1 MGITEKD
8 REVYSWRQR
17 LPGWAGWVYTF
28 AAVFCLLM
36 IPLRY
41 TTGHGISRFTFLV
54 LTTLGVPS
62 TATLGTA
69 VLLAFLA
76 LLCFSRKRIGV
87 IILIALQTLHALLT
101 LIGLLFD
108 LDTPLTSSL
117 TPLFLGLRLG
127 VAIVLIGVL
136 AASASSFWG
145 KINARSASKAILILV
160 SGQIL
165 VFGIGFGLARLI
177 APKSWVNSPLALWV
191 YGRMSGLPLHRGVT
205 IRFAFAHQPGFRVL
219 GFFIMM
225 LSGLVMLVA
234 ANRFI
239 LGQRVKARTRS
250 EDLALRAL
258 LVKWGK
264 DDSLSYYAT
273 RDNRAVIFSADGKA
287 AVSYGVALGVALAAG
302 DPIGDPSE
310 WDNAVKRWKAYCYR
324 QGWVPAVISVSA
336 QGARVYRRQGLMV
349 RKMGDEAIISPD
361 RFERNSSAGRA
372 LAGAQ
377 RRVARAGVE
386 IEIRRQKELSP
397 AELREVAMSAELFR
411 RGNERGFSM
420 SLDRMFAPQEG
431 EQLIVTARGKDG
443 HLQCLLTFVP
453 WGQRAVSLNLMRR
466 AENAVNGVVEA
477 MVLALLQQGSETGIE
492 RFSLNFAMFRE
503 IFVEGEAV
511 DATFND
517 RVKRALFVKASRFW
531 QLESLY
537 ESNARYN
544 PKWLPRYFCFPS
556 DPLVPLSL
564 IAAGMLEGFVPAPAA
579 AVQGEPFDWEVD
591 SEYLSDLEAMRSDY
605 TAAQLQV
612 KLSEQQ
618 RSRRAKAEKLS
629 AAGIEAFPA
638 GFDLGIPLAQAKTQV
653 ETNQGGEDVKEIRT
667 LGRIVARRNHGGV
680 VFWDLHS
687 QGCYLQVVLERRNL
701 TPEQFAHLRLLDL
714 GDLLVVSGN
723 CGASRNGTPSLIAT
737 SWTLAAKALRPMP
750 HPAARLDSATRTR
763 ERTMTLLNDA
773 TALRRLQARSRAL
786 SAVRKELIDRGFLE
800 VETPMLQAV
809 QGGANARPFVTHSNA
824 YQVNMFLRIAPE
836 LYLKRLAVAG
846 MGAIFE
852 MGRSFRNEGADAT
865 HNPEFTSLEVY
876 KAGSDYREMM
886 TLTREL
892 YQAAARAIHGKEIAL
907 RPVNSQKTAEGSS
920 DTEFEEVDI
929 SGQWRVISVFEAV
942 SQAVGTSVTPDT
954 NEETLRALCAQH
966 HLTPPPGAT
975 CGTLIGSLYDELV
988 EARTVEPTFYCDFPV
1003 DSSPLTRRHRKDP
1016 RLAERWDLVAFGMEL
1031 GTAYS
1036 ELTDP
1041 RDQRERFTQ
1050 QSLAAAAGDPEAMS
1064 LDEDF
1069 LNCLELGM
1077 APLGGLGL
1085 GMDRMAMML
1094 MGCDI
1099 RQVLAFPFV
1108 KPRN

>member
-1 MGITEKD
+1 MRVAGKEKSNSSWCQRVPAWMGWI
-8 REVYSWRQR
+8 YSI
-17 LPGWAGWVYTF
+17 
-28 AAVFCLLM
+28 AALFCLVM
-36 IPLRY
+36 IPFRY
-41 TTGHGISRFTFLV
+41 AVGHHIGRFTYLV
-54 LTTLGVPS
+54 LTVLGVPS

-87 IILIALQTLHALLT
+87 IVLIALHALH
-101 LIGLLFD
+101 GLLCLVALIFSFSDPDFD
-108 LDTPLTSSL
+108 LTDQIILGTRLAIAAL
-117 TPLFLGLRLG
+117 ILAVLF
-127 VAIVLIGVL
+127 
-136 AASASSFWG
+136 ASARSFWG
-145 KINARSASKAILILV
+145 KINAQSAWKALVILI
-160 SGQIL
+160 SGQLL
-165 VFGIGFGLARLI
+165 VFGIGFAMARVI
-177 APKSWVNSPLALWV
+177 APRSWASSPLAIWV
-191 YGRMSGLPLHRGVT
+191 YSRMSGLRLHRGLA
-205 IRFAFAHQPGFRVL
+205 IHFMFAHQPGFRAL
-219 GFFIMM
+219 SFFIMV
-225 LSGLVMLVA
+225 LSGLVMMIA

-239 LGQRVKARTRS
+239 LGQRAKARTRS
-250 EDLALRAL
+250 EDLALRSL
-258 LVKWGK
+258 LIKWGK
-264 DDSLSYYAT
+264 ADSLSYYAT
-273 RDNRAVIFSADGKA
+273 RDNRAVIFSADGQA
-287 AVSYGVALGVALAAG
+287 VVSYGVALGVALAAG
-302 DPIGDPSE
+302 DPIGDPSSWE
-310 WDNAVKRWKAYCYR
+310 NAVQRWKSYCYR
-324 QGWVPAVISVSA
+324 QGWIPAVISASA
-336 QGARVYRRQGLMV
+336 QGARIYRNQGLRV
-349 RKMGDEAIISPD
+349 RKMGDEAIISPE

-372 LAGAQ
+372 LLAAQ

-386 IEIRRQKELSP
+386 IEIRRQSELSP
-397 AELREVAMSAELFR
+397 AQLREVAMVAELFR

-420 SLDRMFAPQEG
+420 SLDRMFAPQES

-443 HLQCLLTFVP
+443 QLQCLLTFVP

-466 AENAVNGVVEA
+466 AESAVNGVVEA
-477 MVLALLQQGSETGIE
+477 MVLTLLQQGSEKGIE

-511 DATFND
+511 DATIND

-544 PKWLPRYFCFPS
+544 PKWLPRYFCFSS

-564 IAAGMLEGFVPAPAA
+564 IAAGMLEGFVPAPQAS
-579 AVQGEPFDWEVD
+579 VRGEPFDWEVD
-591 SEYLSDLEAMRSDY
+591 SQYLSELEAMRSEY
-605 TAAQLQV
+605 TAAKLQV

-629 AAGIEAFPA
+629 AAGIESFPA
-638 GFDLGIPLAQAKTQV
+638 GFDLGMPLSQAKAQV
-653 ETNQGGEDVKEIRT
+653 DEGEGEAAIRT
-667 LGRIVARRNHGGV
+667 FGRIVARRNHGGV
-680 VFWDLHS
+680 VFWDLYY

-714 GDLLVVSGN
+714 GDLIVVSGR
-723 CGASRNGTPSLIAT
+723 CGASRNGTPSLIAEN
-737 SWTLAAKALRPMP
+737 WTLAAKALRPIP
-750 HPAARLDSATRTR
+750 HPAARLDIATRTR

-773 TALRRLQARSRAL
+773 AAMRRLQARSRAL
-786 SAVRKELIDRGFLE
+786 SAVRKELIDRGYLE

-836 LYLKRLAVAG
+836 LYLKRLAIAG

-907 RPVNSQKTAEGSS
+907 RPINPEDAGAGSS
-920 DTEFEEVDI
+920 DAEFEEVDI

-942 SQAVGTSVTPDT
+942 SQAVGTTVTPDT
-954 NEETLRALCAQH
+954 GEEELRSLCAEH
-966 HLTPPPGAT
+966 HLTPPPGAN
-975 CGTLIGSLYDELV
+975 CGTLLGTLYDELV
-988 EARTVEPTFYCDFPV
+988 EARTVKPTFYCDFPV
-1003 DSSPLTRRHRKDP
+1003 ESSPLTRRHRTDP

-1077 APLGGLGL
+1077 TPLGGLGL

-1094 MGCDI
+1094 LGCDI

>member
-1 MGITEKD
+1 MRVAGKEKSNS
-8 REVYSWRQR
+8 SWRQR
-17 LPGWAGWVYTF
+17 VPAWMGWIYTI
-28 AAVFCLLM
+28 AALFCLVM
-36 IPLRY
+36 IPFRY
-41 TTGHGISRFTFLV
+41 AVGHHIGRFTYLV
-54 LTTLGVPS
+54 LTVLGVPS

-87 IILIALQTLHALLT
+87 IVLIALQALH
-101 LIGLLFD
+101 GLLCLVALIFSLSDPDFD
-108 LDTPLTSSL
+108 LTDQIILGTRLAIAAL
-117 TPLFLGLRLG
+117 ILAVLF
-127 VAIVLIGVL
+127 
-136 AASASSFWG
+136 ASARSFWG
-145 KINARSASKAILILV
+145 KINAQSAWKALVILI
-160 SGQIL
+160 SGQLL
-165 VFGIGFGLARLI
+165 VFGIGFAMARVI
-177 APKSWVNSPLALWV
+177 APRSWASSPLAIWV
-191 YGRMSGLPLHRGVT
+191 YSRMSGLRLHRGLA
-205 IRFAFAHQPGFRVL
+205 IHFMFAHQPGFRAL
-219 GFFIMM
+219 SFFIMV
-225 LSGLVMLVA
+225 LSGLVMMIA

-239 LGQRVKARTRS
+239 LGQRAKARTRS
-250 EDLALRAL
+250 EDLALRSL
-258 LVKWGK
+258 LIKWGK
-264 DDSLSYYAT
+264 ADSLSYYAT
-273 RDNRAVIFSADGKA
+273 RDNRAVIFSADGQA
-287 AVSYGVALGVALAAG
+287 VVSYGVALGVALAAG
-302 DPIGDPSE
+302 DPIGDPSSWE
-310 WDNAVKRWKAYCYR
+310 NAVQRWKSYCYR
-324 QGWVPAVISVSA
+324 QGWIPAVISASA
-336 QGARVYRRQGLMV
+336 QGARIYRNQGLRV
-349 RKMGDEAIISPD
+349 RKMGDEAIISPE

-372 LAGAQ
+372 LLAAQ
-377 RRVARAGVE
+377 RRVAREGVE
-386 IEIRRQKELSP
+386 IEIRRQGELSP
-397 AELREVAMSAELFR
+397 AQLREVAMVAELFR

-420 SLDRMFAPQEG
+420 SLDRMFAPQES

-443 HLQCLLTFVP
+443 QLQCLLTFVP

-466 AENAVNGVVEA
+466 AESAVNGVVEA
-477 MVLALLQQGSETGIE
+477 MVLTLLQQGSEKGIE

-511 DATFND
+511 DATIND

-537 ESNARYN
+537 ESNARYS
-544 PKWLPRYFCFPS
+544 PKWLPRYFCFSS

-564 IAAGMLEGFVPAPAA
+564 IAAGMLEGFVPAPQAS
-579 AVQGEPFDWEVD
+579 VRGEPFDWEVD
-591 SEYLSDLEAMRSDY
+591 SQYLSELEAMRTDY
-605 TAAQLQV
+605 TAAKLQV

-629 AAGIEAFPA
+629 SAGIESFPA
-638 GFDLGIPLAQAKTQV
+638 GFDLGMPLSQAKAQV
-653 ETNQGGEDVKEIRT
+653 DEGEGEAAIRT
-667 LGRIVARRNHGGV
+667 FGRIVARRNHGGV
-680 VFWDLHS
+680 VFWDLYY

-714 GDLLVVSGN
+714 GDLIVVSGR
-723 CGASRNGTPSLIAT
+723 CGVSRNATPSLIAEN
-737 SWTLAAKALRPMP
+737 WTLAAKALRPIP
-750 HPAARLDSATRTR
+750 HPAARLDIATRTR

-773 TALRRLQARSRAL
+773 AAMRRLQARSRAL
-786 SAVRKELIDRGFLE
+786 SAVRKELIDRGYLE

-836 LYLKRLAVAG
+836 LYLKRLAIAG

-907 RPVNSQKTAEGSS
+907 RPINPEDAGAGSS
-920 DTEFEEVDI
+920 DAEFEEVDI
-929 SGQWRVISVFEAV
+929 SGDWRVISVFEAV
-942 SQAVGTSVTPDT
+942 SQAVGTTVTPDT
-954 NEETLRALCAQH
+954 GEEELRSLCVEH
-966 HLTPPPGAT
+966 HLTPPPGAN
-975 CGTLIGSLYDELV
+975 CGTLLGTLYDELV
-988 EARTVEPTFYCDFPV
+988 EARTVKPTFYCDFPV
-1003 DSSPLTRRHRKDP
+1003 ESSPLTRRHRTDP

-1077 APLGGLGL
+1077 TPLGGLGL

-1094 MGCDI
+1094 LGCDI

>member
-1 MGITEKD
+1 MVLASKEKLNS
-8 REVYSWRQR
+8 SWRQR
-17 LPGWAGWVYTF
+17 VPAWIGWVYTI
-28 AAVFCLLM
+28 AALFCLVM

-41 TTGHGISRFTFLV
+41 TAGSGFGQFSFLV

-62 TATLGTA
+62 TATLSTA
-69 VLLAFLA
+69 VLLAFLG

-87 IILIALQTLHALLT
+87 IVLIALHALHALLYLVALIFSFSDPDSGPTDQIILGSHVAIAT
-101 LIGLLFD
+101 LILAILF
-108 LDTPLTSSL
+108 
-117 TPLFLGLRLG
+117 
-127 VAIVLIGVL
+127 
-136 AASASSFWG
+136 ASARSFWG
-145 KINARSASKAILILV
+145 KINFRSALKAILILI
-160 SGQIL
+160 SGQLI

-177 APKSWVNSPLALWV
+177 APKSWANSPLALWV
-191 YGRMSGLPLHRGVT
+191 YGRMSGVPLHRGLN
-205 IRFAFAHQPGFRVL
+205 IRFAFAHQGDFRVL

-239 LGQRVKARTRS
+239 LGQRAKARTRS

-273 RDNRAVIFSADGKA
+273 RDNRAVVFSDDGEA

-310 WDNAVKRWKAYCYR
+310 WDNAVKRWKEYCYR

-336 QGARVYRRQGLMV
+336 QGARVYRRQGLKV

-372 LAGAQ
+372 LAAAQ

-411 RGNERGFSM
+411 RGDERGFSM

-443 HLQCLLTFVP
+443 NLQCLLTFVP

-477 MVLALLQQGSETGIE
+477 MVLTLLQQGSEQGIE

-503 IFVEGEAV
+503 VFVEGEAV
-511 DATFND
+511 DATIN
-517 RVKRALFVKASRFW
+517 RRLKRAIFVKASRVW

-544 PKWLPRYFCFPS
+544 PKWLPRYFCFHS
-556 DPLVPLSL
+556 DPMVPLVL

-579 AVQGEPFDWEVD
+579 ALQGEPSDWEVD
-591 SEYLSDLEAMRSDY
+591 NKYLSELESLRSEY
-605 TAAQLQV
+605 TAAKLQV

-618 RSRRAKAEKLS
+618 RSRRVKAEKLS
-629 AAGIEAFPA
+629 AAGIEPFPA
-638 GFDLGIPLAQAKTQV
+638 GFDLGIPLQQAKNQV
-653 ETNQGGEDVKEIRT
+653 DTAQEGEASEEIRT
-667 LGRIVARRNHGGV
+667 FGRIVARRNHGGV
-680 VFWDLHS
+680 VFWDLYS
-687 QGCYLQVVLERRNL
+687 QGSYLQVVLEKQHL
-701 TPEQFAHLRLLDL
+701 SPQQFAALRLLDL
-714 GDLLVVSGN
+714 GDLLVVSGST
-723 CGASRNGTPSLIAT
+723 GASRNGTPSLIAK

-773 TALRRLQARSRAL
+773 TDLRRLQARSRAL
-786 SAVRKELIDRGFLE
+786 STVRKELIDRGFLE

-809 QGGANARPFVTHSNA
+809 QGGANARPFITHSNA

-907 RPVNSQKTAEGSS
+907 RPVTPEDPAASS
-920 DTEFEEVDI
+920 NDPEFVEVDI
-929 SGQWRVISVFEAV
+929 SGDWRVISVFEAV

-954 NEETLRALCAQH
+954 DEETLRTLCAQH

-975 CGTLIGSLYDELV
+975 SGTLIGSLYDELV

>member
-1 MGITEKD
+1 MRVTGKEKSD
-8 REVYSWRQR
+8 ISWRQR
-17 LPGWAGWVYTF
+17 VPAWLGWVYTI
-28 AAVFCLLM
+28 AALFCLVM

-41 TTGHGISRFTFLV
+41 SGSRGFGRFTYLV
-54 LTTLGVPS
+54 LTMLGVPS
-62 TATLGTA
+62 TATLGAA

-87 IILIALQTLHALLT
+87 IVLIALHTLHALLSLT
-101 LIGLLFD
+101 ALLFSFSNPEV
-108 LDTPLTSSL
+108 TLTVG
-117 TPLFLGLRLG
+117 LFLGFRLLFSTF
-127 VAIVLIGVL
+127 VVVVLF
-136 AASASSFWG
+136 ASARSFWG
-145 KINARSASKAILILV
+145 RINARSAWKALLV
-160 SGQIL
+160 LLSGQLL
-165 VFGIGFGLARLI
+165 VFGMGFSMARVLAPRTWDSGTL
-177 APKSWVNSPLALWV
+177 AFWVFS
-191 YGRMSGLPLHRGVT
+191 RMSGWRLPHGNAIRLHL
-205 IRFAFAHQPGFRVL
+205 AHLSGFRGL
-219 GFFIMM
+219 GFFIMV
-225 LSGLVMLVA
+225 LSGLVMMIA

-239 LGQRVKARTRS
+239 LGQRAQARTRS

-258 LVKWGK
+258 LFKWGK
-264 DDSLSYYAT
+264 ADSLSYYAT
-273 RDNRAVIFSADGKA
+273 RDNRAVVFSADGQA
-287 AVSYGVALGVALAAG
+287 VVSYGVALGVALAAG
-302 DPIGDPSE
+302 DPIGDPSSWE
-310 WDNAVKRWKAYCYR
+310 NAVQRWKAHCYR
-324 QGWVPAVISVSA
+324 QGWIPAVISASA
-336 QGARVYRRQGLMV
+336 QGARVYRHQGLRV
-349 RKMGDEAIISPD
+349 RKMGDEAIISPE

-372 LAGAQ
+372 LLAAQ

-386 IEIRRQKELSP
+386 IEICRQSELTP
-397 AELREVAMSAELFR
+397 AQLQEVAMVAELFR

-431 EQLIVTARGKDG
+431 EQIIVTARGQDG
-443 HLQCLLTFVP
+443 QLQCLLTFVP

-466 AENAVNGVVEA
+466 AESAVNGVVEA
-477 MVLALLQQGSETGIE
+477 MVLALLQQGPEKGIDQ
-492 RFSLNFAMFRE
+492 FSLNFAMFRE
-503 IFVEGEAV
+503 VFVEGEAV
-511 DATFND
+511 DASIND

-544 PKWLPRYFCFPS
+544 PKWLPRYFCFSS

-564 IAAGMLEGFVPAPAA
+564 IAAGMLEGFVPAPEA
-579 AVQGEPFDWEVD
+579 AVRGEPFEWEVD
-591 SEYLSDLEAMRSDY
+591 SQYLRELQAMRSEH
-605 TAAQLQV
+605 TAAKLQV

-629 AAGIEAFPA
+629 AAGIESFPA
-638 GFDLGIPLAQAKTQV
+638 GFDLGIPLSAAKAKV
-653 ETNQGGEDVKEIRT
+653 DAGETGKAIRT

-680 VFWDLHS
+680 VFWDLHY
-687 QGCYLQVVLERRNL
+687 QGTYLQVVLERSNL
-701 TPEQFAHLRLLDL
+701 SAEQFAHLRLLDL
-714 GDLLVVSGN
+714 GDLLVVSGQ
-723 CGASRNGTPSLIAT
+723 CGASRNGTPSLIAE
-737 SWTLAAKALRPMP
+737 SWTLAAKALRPIP
-750 HPAARLDSATRTR
+750 HPATRLDIGTRTR

-773 TALRRLQARSRAL
+773 TAMRQLQARSRAL
-786 SAVRKELIDRGFLE
+786 SAVRKELIDRGYLE

-836 LYLKRLAVAG
+836 LYLKRLAIAG

-886 TLTREL
+886 TLTRQL
-892 YQAAARAIHGKEIAL
+892 YQAAAREIHGKEIAL
-907 RPVNSQKTAEGSS
+907 RPAGSP
-920 DTEFEEVDI
+920 DTGDESGEVEFVEVDI
-929 SGQWRVISVFEAV
+929 SGDWRVISVFDAV
-942 SQAVGTSVTPDT
+942 SEAVGTVVTPDT
-954 NEETLRALCAQH
+954 GEEELRSLCLQH
-966 HLTPPPGAT
+966 HLTPPPGANS
-975 CGTLIGSLYDELV
+975 GTLLGTLYDDLV
-988 EARTVEPTFYCDFPV
+988 EARTIKPTFYCDFPV
-1003 DSSPLTRRHRKDP
+1003 ESSPLTRRHRNDP

-1077 APLGGLGL
+1077 TPQGGLGL

>member
-1 MGITEKD
+1 MRVAGKEKSHS
-8 REVYSWRQR
+8 SWRQR
-17 LPGWAGWVYTF
+17 VPAWMGWIYTI
-28 AAVFCLLM
+28 AALFCLVM
-36 IPLRY
+36 IPFRY
-41 TTGHGISRFTFLV
+41 AVGHHIGRFTYLV
-54 LTTLGVPS
+54 LTVLGVPS

-76 LLCFSRKRIGV
+76 LLCFSRKRIGAIV
-87 IILIALQTLHALLT
+87 LIALQALH
-101 LIGLLFD
+101 GLLCLVALIFSFSNPDFD
-108 LDTPLTSSL
+108 LTDLIILGTRLAIAAL
-117 TPLFLGLRLG
+117 ILAVLF
-127 VAIVLIGVL
+127 
-136 AASASSFWG
+136 ASARSFWG
-145 KINARSASKAILILV
+145 KINAQSAWKALVILI
-160 SGQIL
+160 SGQLL
-165 VFGIGFGLARLI
+165 VFGIGFAMARVI
-177 APKSWVNSPLALWV
+177 APRSWASSPLALWV
-191 YGRMSGLPLHRGVT
+191 YARMSGLRLHRGFN
-205 IRFAFAHQPGFRVL
+205 IHFMFAHQAGFRAL
-219 GFFIMM
+219 SFFIMV
-225 LSGLVMLVA
+225 LSGLVVMIA

-250 EDLALRAL
+250 EDLALRSL
-258 LVKWGK
+258 LIKWGK
-264 DDSLSYYAT
+264 ADSLSYYAT
-273 RDNRAVIFSADGKA
+273 RDNRAVVFSADGQA
-287 AVSYGVALGVALAAG
+287 VVSYGVALGVALAAG
-302 DPIGDPSE
+302 DPIGDPSSWE
-310 WDNAVKRWKAYCYR
+310 NAVQRWKSYCYR
-324 QGWVPAVISVSA
+324 QGWIPAVISASA
-336 QGARVYRRQGLMV
+336 QGARIYRHQGLRV
-349 RKMGDEAIISPD
+349 RKMGDEAIISPE

-372 LAGAQ
+372 LLAAQ

-386 IEIRRQKELSP
+386 IEICRQSELSP
-397 AELREVAMSAELFR
+397 AQLREVAMVAELFR

-443 HLQCLLTFVP
+443 QLQCLLTFVP

-477 MVLALLQQGSETGIE
+477 MVLTLLQQGPEKGVE

-511 DATFND
+511 DATIND

-544 PKWLPRYFCFPS
+544 PKWLPRYFCFSS

-564 IAAGMLEGFVPAPAA
+564 LAAGMLEGFVPAPEAA
-579 AVQGEPFDWEVD
+579 LRGEPFEWEVD
-591 SEYLSDLEAMRSDY
+591 SQYLSELEAMRSEY
-605 TAAQLQV
+605 TAAKLQV

-629 AAGIEAFPA
+629 AAGIESFPA
-638 GFDLGIPLAQAKTQV
+638 GFDLGIPLSQAKACLDA
-653 ETNQGGEDVKEIRT
+653 GENGKTLRT

-680 VFWDLHS
+680 VFWDLYY
-687 QGCYLQVVLERRNL
+687 QGTYLQVVLERGNL
-701 TPEQFAHLRLLDL
+701 SPEQFAHLRLLDL
-714 GDLLVVSGN
+714 GDLLVVNGK
-723 CGASRNGTPSLIAT
+723 CGASRTGTPSLIAE
-737 SWTLAAKALRPMP
+737 SWTLAAKALRPIP
-750 HPAARLDSATRTR
+750 HPAARLDSTTRTR

-773 TALRRLQARSRAL
+773 AAMRRLQARSRAL
-786 SAVRKELIDRGFLE
+786 SAVRKELIDRGYLE

-836 LYLKRLAVAG
+836 LYLKRLAIAG

-907 RPVNSQKTAEGSS
+907 RPVNPEAAGAGSS
-920 DTEFEEVDI
+920 DADFEEVDI
-929 SGQWRVISVFEAV
+929 SGQWRVISVFDAV
-942 SQAVGTSVTPDT
+942 SQAVGTTVTPDT
-954 NEETLRALCAQH
+954 GEDDLRSLCAQH
-966 HLTPPPGAT
+966 HLTPPPGAN
-975 CGTLIGSLYDELV
+975 CGTLLGTLYDELV
-988 EARTVEPTFYCDFPV
+988 EARTVKPTFYCDFPV
-1003 DSSPLTRRHRKDP
+1003 ESSPLTRRHRSDP

-1077 APLGGLGL
+1077 TPLGGLGL

>member
-1 MGITEKD
+1 MRVAGKEKSHS
-8 REVYSWRQR
+8 SWRER
-17 LPGWAGWVYTF
+17 VPAWMGWIYTI
-28 AAVFCLLM
+28 AALFCLVM
-36 IPLRY
+36 IPFSY
-41 TTGHGISRFTFLV
+41 AVGHHIGRFIYLV
-54 LTTLGVPS
+54 LTVLGVPS
-62 TATLGTA
+62 AATLGTA

-76 LLCFSRKRIGV
+76 LLCFSRKRIGAIV
-87 IILIALQTLHALLT
+87 LIALQALH
-101 LIGLLFD
+101 GLLCLVALIFSFSGPDFD
-108 LDTPLTSSL
+108 LTDLII
-117 TPLFLGLRLG
+117 LGTRL
-127 VAIVLIGVL
+127 AIVALILAVL
-136 AASASSFWG
+136 FASARSFWG
-145 KINARSASKAILILV
+145 KINAQSAWKALVILI
-160 SGQIL
+160 SGQLL
-165 VFGIGFGLARLI
+165 VFGIGFAMARVI
-177 APKSWVNSPLALWV
+177 APRSWASSPLAIWV
-191 YGRMSGLPLHRGVT
+191 YSRMSGLRLHRGLT
-205 IRFAFAHQPGFRVL
+205 IHFMFAHQPGFRAL
-219 GFFIMM
+219 SFFIMV
-225 LSGLVMLVA
+225 LSGLVMMIA

-250 EDLALRAL
+250 EDLALRSL
-258 LVKWGK
+258 LLKWGK
-264 DDSLSYYAT
+264 ADSLSYYAT
-273 RDNRAVIFSADGKA
+273 RDNRAVIFSADGQA

-302 DPIGDPSE
+302 DPIGDPSSWE
-310 WDNAVKRWKAYCYR
+310 DAVKRWKGYCYR
-324 QGWVPAVISVSA
+324 QGWIPAVISASA
-336 QGARVYRRQGLMV
+336 QGARIYRHQGLRV
-349 RKMGDEAIISPD
+349 RKMGDEAIISPE
-361 RFERNSSAGRA
+361 RFERNSNAGRA
-372 LAGAQ
+372 LAAAQ

-386 IEIRRQKELSP
+386 IEIRRQSELSP
-397 AELREVAMSAELFR
+397 AQLREVAMVAEMFR

-431 EQLIVTARGKDG
+431 EQLIVTARGRDG

-477 MVLALLQQGSETGIE
+477 MVLTLLQQGPEKGIE

-517 RVKRALFVKASRFW
+517 RVKRALFVKASHFW

-544 PKWLPRYFCFPS
+544 PKWLPRYFCFSS
-556 DPLVPLSL
+556 DPLMPLSL
-564 IAAGMLEGFVPAPAA
+564 IAAGMLEGFLPAPAA
-579 AVQGEPFDWEVD
+579 ALSGEHFDWEVD
-591 SEYLSDLEAMRSDY
+591 NQYLGELAAMRSRY
-605 TAAQLQV
+605 TAAKLQV

-618 RSRRAKAEKLS
+618 RSRRKKAEKLS
-629 AAGIEAFPA
+629 AAGIEPFPA
-638 GFDLGIPLAQAKTQV
+638 GFDLGIPLSEAKSQLDAGA
-653 ETNQGGEDVKEIRT
+653 NGKALRT

-680 VFWDLHS
+680 VFWDLFS

-714 GDLLVVSGN
+714 GDLIVVSGS
-723 CGASRNGTPSLIAT
+723 CGASRNGTPSLIAEN
-737 SWTLAAKALRPMP
+737 WTLAAKALRPIP
-750 HPAARLDSATRTR
+750 HPAARLDSTTRTR

-773 TALRRLQARSRAL
+773 EALRRLQARSRAL
-786 SAVRKELIDRGFLE
+786 SAVRKELIDRGYLE

-907 RPVNSQKTAEGSS
+907 RPAGPKDA
-920 DTEFEEVDI
+920 DTGGADTDFVEVDI
-929 SGQWRVISVFEAV
+929 SGEWRVISVFDAV
-942 SQAVGTSVTPDT
+942 SQAVGTTVTPDT
-954 NEETLRALCAQH
+954 GEDILRSLCTEH
-966 HLTPPPGAT
+966 HLTPPPGANS
-975 CGTLIGSLYDELV
+975 GTLLGTLYDELV
-988 EARTVEPTFYCDFPV
+988 EARTEKPTFYCDFPV
-1003 DSSPLTRRHRKDP
+1003 ESSPLTRRHRTDP

-1077 APLGGLGL
+1077 TPLGGLGL

>member
-1 MGITEKD
+1 MRVAGKEKSNS
-8 REVYSWRQR
+8 SWRQR
-17 LPGWAGWVYTF
+17 VPAWMGWIYTI
-28 AAVFCLLM
+28 AALFCLVM
-36 IPLRY
+36 IPFRY
-41 TTGHGISRFTFLV
+41 AVGHHIGRFTYLV
-54 LTTLGVPS
+54 LTVLGVPS

-87 IILIALQTLHALLT
+87 IVLIALQALH
-101 LIGLLFD
+101 GLLCLVALIFSFSDSDFD
-108 LDTPLTSSL
+108 LTDQIILGTRLAIAAL
-117 TPLFLGLRLG
+117 IMAVLF
-127 VAIVLIGVL
+127 
-136 AASASSFWG
+136 ASARSFWG
-145 KINARSASKAILILV
+145 KINAQSAWKALVILI
-160 SGQIL
+160 SGQLL
-165 VFGIGFGLARLI
+165 VFGIGFAMARVI
-177 APKSWVNSPLALWV
+177 APRSWASSPLAIWV
-191 YGRMSGLPLHRGVT
+191 YSRMSGLRLHRGLA
-205 IRFAFAHQPGFRVL
+205 IHFMFAHQPGFRAL
-219 GFFIMM
+219 SFFIMV
-225 LSGLVMLVA
+225 LSGLVMMIA

-250 EDLALRAL
+250 EDLALRSL
-258 LVKWGK
+258 LIKWGK
-264 DDSLSYYAT
+264 ADSLSYYAT
-273 RDNRAVIFSADGKA
+273 RDNRAVIFSADGQA
-287 AVSYGVALGVALAAG
+287 VVSYGVALGVALAAG
-302 DPIGDPSE
+302 DPIGDPSSWE
-310 WDNAVKRWKAYCYR
+310 NAVQRWKSYCYR
-324 QGWVPAVISVSA
+324 QGWIPAVISASA
-336 QGARVYRRQGLMV
+336 QGARIYRNQGLRV
-349 RKMGDEAIISPD
+349 RKMGDEAIISPE
-361 RFERNSSAGRA
+361 RFEHNSSAGRA
-372 LAGAQ
+372 LLAAQ

-386 IEIRRQKELSP
+386 IEIRRQGELSP
-397 AELREVAMSAELFR
+397 AQLREVAMVAELFR

-420 SLDRMFAPQEG
+420 SLDRMFAPQES

-443 HLQCLLTFVP
+443 QLQCLLTFVP

-466 AENAVNGVVEA
+466 AESAVNGVVEA
-477 MVLALLQQGSETGIE
+477 MVLTLLQQGSEKGIE

-511 DATFND
+511 DATIND

-544 PKWLPRYFCFPS
+544 PKWLPRYFCFSS

-564 IAAGMLEGFVPAPAA
+564 IAAGMLEGFVPAPQAS
-579 AVQGEPFDWEVD
+579 VRGEPFDWEVD
-591 SEYLSDLEAMRSDY
+591 SQYLSELEAMRSDY
-605 TAAQLQV
+605 TAAKLQV

-629 AAGIEAFPA
+629 AAGIESFPA
-638 GFDLGIPLAQAKTQV
+638 GFDLGMPLSQAKAQV
-653 ETNQGGEDVKEIRT
+653 DEGEGEAAIRT
-667 LGRIVARRNHGGV
+667 FGRIVARRNHGGV
-680 VFWDLHS
+680 VFWDLYY
-687 QGCYLQVVLERRNL
+687 QGYYLQVVLERRNL
-701 TPEQFAHLRLLDL
+701 PPEQFAHLRLLDL
-714 GDLLVVSGN
+714 GDLIVVSGR
-723 CGASRNGTPSLIAT
+723 CGASRRGTPSLIAEN
-737 SWTLAAKALRPMP
+737 WTLAAKALRPIP
-750 HPAARLDSATRTR
+750 HPAARLDISTRTR

-773 TALRRLQARSRAL
+773 AAMRRLQARSRAL
-786 SAVRKELIDRGFLE
+786 SAVRKELIERGYLE

-836 LYLKRLAVAG
+836 LYLKRLAIAG

-907 RPVNSQKTAEGSS
+907 RPINPEDAGTGSS
-920 DTEFEEVDI
+920 DAEFEEVDI

-942 SQAVGTSVTPDT
+942 SQAVGTTVTPDT
-954 NEETLRALCAQH
+954 GEEELRSLCVEH
-966 HLTPPPGAT
+966 HLTPPPGAN
-975 CGTLIGSLYDELV
+975 CGTLLGTLYDELV
-988 EARTVEPTFYCDFPV
+988 EARTVKPTFYCDFPV
-1003 DSSPLTRRHRKDP
+1003 ESSPLTRRHRTDP

-1077 APLGGLGL
+1077 TPLGGLGL

-1094 MGCDI
+1094 LGCDI

>member
-1 MGITEKD
+1 MRVAGKEKSNSSWCQRVPAWMGWI
-8 REVYSWRQR
+8 YSI
-17 LPGWAGWVYTF
+17 
-28 AAVFCLLM
+28 AALFCLVM
-36 IPLRY
+36 IPFRY
-41 TTGHGISRFTFLV
+41 AVGHHIGRFTYLV
-54 LTTLGVPS
+54 LTVLGVPS

-87 IILIALQTLHALLT
+87 IVLIALHALH
-101 LIGLLFD
+101 GLLCLVALIFSFSDPDFD
-108 LDTPLTSSL
+108 LTDQIILGTRLAIAAL
-117 TPLFLGLRLG
+117 ILAVLF
-127 VAIVLIGVL
+127 
-136 AASASSFWG
+136 ASARSFWG
-145 KINARSASKAILILV
+145 KINAQSAWKALVILI
-160 SGQIL
+160 SGQLL
-165 VFGIGFGLARLI
+165 VFGIGFAMARVI
-177 APKSWVNSPLALWV
+177 APRSWASSPLAIWV
-191 YGRMSGLPLHRGVT
+191 YSRMSGLRLHRGLA
-205 IRFAFAHQPGFRVL
+205 IHFMFAHQPGFRAL
-219 GFFIMM
+219 SFFIMV
-225 LSGLVMLVA
+225 LSGLVMMIA

-250 EDLALRAL
+250 EDLALRSL
-258 LVKWGK
+258 LIKWGK
-264 DDSLSYYAT
+264 ADSLSYYAT
-273 RDNRAVIFSADGKA
+273 RDNRAVIFSADGQA
-287 AVSYGVALGVALAAG
+287 VVSYGVALGVALAAG
-302 DPIGDPSE
+302 DPIGDPSSWE
-310 WDNAVKRWKAYCYR
+310 NAVQRWKSYCYR
-324 QGWVPAVISVSA
+324 QGWIPAVISASA
-336 QGARVYRRQGLMV
+336 QGARIYRNQGLRV
-349 RKMGDEAIISPD
+349 RKMGDEAIISPE
-361 RFERNSSAGRA
+361 RFEHNSSAGRA
-372 LAGAQ
+372 LLAAQ

-386 IEIRRQKELSP
+386 IEIRRQGELSP
-397 AELREVAMSAELFR
+397 AQLREVAMVAELFR

-420 SLDRMFAPQEG
+420 SLDRMFAPQES

-443 HLQCLLTFVP
+443 QLQCLLTFVP

-466 AENAVNGVVEA
+466 AESAVNGVVEA
-477 MVLALLQQGSETGIE
+477 MVLTLLQQGSEKGIE

-511 DATFND
+511 DATIND

-544 PKWLPRYFCFPS
+544 PKWLPRYFCFSS

-564 IAAGMLEGFVPAPAA
+564 IAAGMLEGFVPAPQAS
-579 AVQGEPFDWEVD
+579 VRGEPFDWEVD
-591 SEYLSDLEAMRSDY
+591 SQYLSELEAMRSEY
-605 TAAQLQV
+605 TAAKLQV

-629 AAGIEAFPA
+629 AAGIESFPA
-638 GFDLGIPLAQAKTQV
+638 GFDLGMPLSQAKAQV
-653 ETNQGGEDVKEIRT
+653 DVGEGEAVIRT
-667 LGRIVARRNHGGV
+667 FGRIVARRNHGGV
-680 VFWDLHS
+680 VFWDLYY

-714 GDLLVVSGN
+714 GDLIVVSGR
-723 CGASRNGTPSLIAT
+723 CGASRNGTPSLIAEN
-737 SWTLAAKALRPMP
+737 WTLAAKALRPIP
-750 HPAARLDSATRTR
+750 HPAARLDIATRTR

-773 TALRRLQARSRAL
+773 AAMRRLQARSRAL
-786 SAVRKELIDRGFLE
+786 SAVRKELIDRGYLE

-836 LYLKRLAVAG
+836 LYLKRLAIAG

-907 RPVNSQKTAEGSS
+907 RPINPEDAGAGSS
-920 DTEFEEVDI
+920 DAEFEEVDI

-942 SQAVGTSVTPDT
+942 SQAVGTTVTPDT
-954 NEETLRALCAQH
+954 GEEELRSLCVEH
-966 HLTPPPGAT
+966 HLTPPPGAN
-975 CGTLIGSLYDELV
+975 CGTLLGTLYDELV
-988 EARTVEPTFYCDFPV
+988 EARTVKPTFYCDFPV
-1003 DSSPLTRRHRKDP
+1003 ESSPLTRRHRTDP

-1077 APLGGLGL
+1077 TPLGGLGL

-1094 MGCDI
+1094 LGCDI

>member
-1 MGITEKD
+1 
-8 REVYSWRQR
+8 
-17 LPGWAGWVYTF
+17 
-28 AAVFCLLM
+28 
-36 IPLRY
+36 
-41 TTGHGISRFTFLV
+41 
-54 LTTLGVPS
+54 
-62 TATLGTA
+62 
-69 VLLAFLA
+69 
-76 LLCFSRKRIGV
+76 
-87 IILIALQTLHALLT
+87 
-101 LIGLLFD
+101 
-108 LDTPLTSSL
+108 
-117 TPLFLGLRLG
+117 
-127 VAIVLIGVL
+127 
-136 AASASSFWG
+136 
-145 KINARSASKAILILV
+145 
-160 SGQIL
+160 
-165 VFGIGFGLARLI
+165 
-177 APKSWVNSPLALWV
+177 
-191 YGRMSGLPLHRGVT
+191 
-205 IRFAFAHQPGFRVL
+205 
-219 GFFIMM
+219 
-225 LSGLVMLVA
+225 
-234 ANRFI
+234 
-239 LGQRVKARTRS
+239 
-250 EDLALRAL
+250 
-258 LVKWGK
+258 
-264 DDSLSYYAT
+264 
-273 RDNRAVIFSADGKA
+273 
-287 AVSYGVALGVALAAG
+287 
-302 DPIGDPSE
+302 
-310 WDNAVKRWKAYCYR
+310 
-324 QGWVPAVISVSA
+324 
-336 QGARVYRRQGLMV
+336 
-349 RKMGDEAIISPD
+349 MGDEAIISPE

-372 LAGAQ
+372 LLAAQ

-386 IEIRRQKELSP
+386 IEICRQSELSP
-397 AELREVAMSAELFR
+397 AQLREVAMVAELFR

-443 HLQCLLTFVP
+443 QLQCLLTFVP

-477 MVLALLQQGSETGIE
+477 MVLTLLQQGPEKGVE

-511 DATFND
+511 DATIND

-544 PKWLPRYFCFPS
+544 PKWLPRYFCFSS

-564 IAAGMLEGFVPAPAA
+564 LAAGMLEGFVPAPEAS
-579 AVQGEPFDWEVD
+579 VSGEPFEWEVD
-591 SEYLSDLEAMRSDY
+591 SQYLSELETMRSGY
-605 TAAQLQV
+605 TAAKLQV

-629 AAGIEAFPA
+629 AAGIESFPA
-638 GFDLGIPLAQAKTQV
+638 GFDLGIPLSEAKTKV
-653 ETNQGGEDVKEIRT
+653 DAGENEAAIRT

-680 VFWDLHS
+680 VFWDLYY
-687 QGCYLQVVLERRNL
+687 QGCYLQVVLERQNL

-714 GDLLVVSGN
+714 GDLIVVSGR
-723 CGASRNGTPSLIAT
+723 CGASRNGTPSLIAE
-737 SWTLAAKALRPMP
+737 SWTLAAKALRPIP
-750 HPAARLDSATRTR
+750 HPAARLDSTTRTR

-773 TALRRLQARSRAL
+773 AAMRRLQARSRAL
-786 SAVRKELIDRGFLE
+786 SAVRKELIDRGYLE

-836 LYLKRLAVAG
+836 LYLKRLAIAG

-907 RPVNSQKTAEGSS
+907 RPVNPEAAGAGSS
-920 DTEFEEVDI
+920 DADFEEVDI
-929 SGQWRVISVFEAV
+929 SGQWRVISVFDAV
-942 SQAVGTSVTPDT
+942 SQAVGTTVTPDT
-954 NEETLRALCAQH
+954 GEDDLRSLCAQH
-966 HLTPPPGAT
+966 HLTPPPGAN
-975 CGTLIGSLYDELV
+975 CGTLLGTLYDELV
-988 EARTVEPTFYCDFPV
+988 EARTVKPTFYCDFPV
-1003 DSSPLTRRHRKDP
+1003 ESSPLTRRHRTDP

-1077 APLGGLGL
+1077 TPLGGLGL

>member
-1 MGITEKD
+1 MRVAGKEKSHS
-8 REVYSWRQR
+8 SWRQR
-17 LPGWAGWVYTF
+17 VPAWMGWIYTI
-28 AAVFCLLM
+28 AALFCLVM
-36 IPLRY
+36 IPFRY
-41 TTGHGISRFTFLV
+41 AVGHHIGRFTYLV
-54 LTTLGVPS
+54 LTVLGVPS

-87 IILIALQTLHALLT
+87 IALIALHTLHALLSLVAIIFSVPNPDVT
-101 LIGLLFD
+101 LAVY
-108 LDTPLTSSL
+108 
-117 TPLFLGLRLG
+117 LFLGFRLLLSSFF
-127 VAIVLIGVL
+127 VAILF
-136 AASASSFWG
+136 ASARSFWG
-145 KINARSASKAILILV
+145 KINAQSAWKALVILI
-160 SGQIL
+160 SGQLL
-165 VFGIGFGLARLI
+165 VFGIGFAMARVI
-177 APKSWVNSPLALWV
+177 APRSWASSPLAIWV
-191 YGRMSGLPLHRGVT
+191 YSRMSGLRLHRGLA
-205 IRFAFAHQPGFRVL
+205 IHFMFAHQPGFRAL
-219 GFFIMM
+219 SFFIMV
-225 LSGLVMLVA
+225 LSGLVMMIA

-239 LGQRVKARTRS
+239 LGQRAKARTRS
-250 EDLALRAL
+250 EDLALRSL
-258 LVKWGK
+258 LIKWGK
-264 DDSLSYYAT
+264 ADSLSYYAT
-273 RDNRAVIFSADGKA
+273 RDNRAVIFSADGQA
-287 AVSYGVALGVALAAG
+287 VVSYGVALGVALAAG
-302 DPIGDPSE
+302 DPIGDPSSWE
-310 WDNAVKRWKAYCYR
+310 NAVQRWKSYCYR
-324 QGWVPAVISVSA
+324 QGWIPAVISASA
-336 QGARVYRRQGLMV
+336 QGARIYRNQGLRV
-349 RKMGDEAIISPD
+349 RKMGDEAIISPE

-372 LAGAQ
+372 LLAAQ

-386 IEIRRQKELSP
+386 IEIRRQGELSP
-397 AELREVAMSAELFR
+397 AQLREVSMVAELFR

-420 SLDRMFAPQEG
+420 SLDRMFAPQESD
-431 EQLIVTARGKDG
+431 QLIVTARGKDG
-443 HLQCLLTFVP
+443 QLQCLLTFVP

-466 AENAVNGVVEA
+466 AESAVNGVVEA
-477 MVLALLQQGSETGIE
+477 MVLTLLQQGSEKGIE

-511 DATFND
+511 DATIND

-544 PKWLPRYFCFPS
+544 PKWLPRYFCFSS

-564 IAAGMLEGFVPAPAA
+564 IAAGMLEGFVPAPQAS
-579 AVQGEPFDWEVD
+579 VRGEPFDWEVD
-591 SEYLSDLEAMRSDY
+591 SQYLSELEAMRSEY
-605 TAAQLQV
+605 TAAKLQV
-612 KLSEQQ
+612 KLSGQQ

-629 AAGIEAFPA
+629 AAGIESFPA
-638 GFDLGIPLAQAKTQV
+638 GFDLGIPLSQAKARLDA
-653 ETNQGGEDVKEIRT
+653 GEGEVAIRT
-667 LGRIVARRNHGGV
+667 FGRIVARRNHGGV
-680 VFWDLHS
+680 VFWDLYY

-714 GDLLVVSGN
+714 GDLIVVSGR
-723 CGASRNGTPSLIAT
+723 CGASRNGTPSLIAEN
-737 SWTLAAKALRPMP
+737 WTLAAKALRPIP
-750 HPAARLDSATRTR
+750 HPAARLDIATRTR

-773 TALRRLQARSRAL
+773 AAMRRLQARSRAL
-786 SAVRKELIDRGFLE
+786 SAVRKELIDRGYLE

-836 LYLKRLAVAG
+836 LYLKRLAIAG

-907 RPVNSQKTAEGSS
+907 RPINPEDAGAGSS
-920 DTEFEEVDI
+920 DAEFEEVDI
-929 SGQWRVISVFEAV
+929 SGDWRVISVFEAV
-942 SQAVGTSVTPDT
+942 SQAVGTTVTPDT
-954 NEETLRALCAQH
+954 GEEDLRSLCAQH
-966 HLTPPPGAT
+966 HLTPPPGAN
-975 CGTLIGSLYDELV
+975 CGTLLGTLYDELV
-988 EARTVEPTFYCDFPV
+988 EARTVKPTFYCDFPV
-1003 DSSPLTRRHRKDP
+1003 ESSPLTRRHRTDP

-1077 APLGGLGL
+1077 TPLGGLGL
-1085 GMDRMAMML
+1085 GMDRMVMML
-1094 MGCDI
+1094 LGCDI

>member
-1 MGITEKD
+1 MRVAGKEKSHI
-8 REVYSWRQR
+8 SWRQR
-17 LPGWAGWVYTF
+17 VPAWMGWIYTI
-28 AAVFCLLM
+28 AALFCLVM
-36 IPLRY
+36 IPFRY
-41 TTGHGISRFTFLV
+41 AVGHHIGRFTYLV
-54 LTTLGVPS
+54 LTVLGVPS

-87 IILIALQTLHALLT
+87 IALIALHTLHALLSLVAIIFSVPNPDVT
-101 LIGLLFD
+101 LAVY
-108 LDTPLTSSL
+108 
-117 TPLFLGLRLG
+117 LFLGFRLLLSSFF
-127 VAIVLIGVL
+127 VAILF
-136 AASASSFWG
+136 ASARSFWG
-145 KINARSASKAILILV
+145 KINAQSAWKALVILI
-160 SGQIL
+160 SGQLL
-165 VFGIGFGLARLI
+165 VFGIGFAMARVI
-177 APKSWVNSPLALWV
+177 APRSWASSPLAIWV
-191 YGRMSGLPLHRGVT
+191 YSRMSGLRLHRGLA
-205 IRFAFAHQPGFRVL
+205 IHFMFAHQPGFRAL
-219 GFFIMM
+219 SFFIMV
-225 LSGLVMLVA
+225 LSGLVMMIA

-239 LGQRVKARTRS
+239 LGQRAKARTRS
-250 EDLALRAL
+250 EDLALRSL
-258 LVKWGK
+258 LIKWGK
-264 DDSLSYYAT
+264 ADSLSYYAT
-273 RDNRAVIFSADGKA
+273 RDNRAVIFSADGQA
-287 AVSYGVALGVALAAG
+287 VVSYGVALGVALAAG
-302 DPIGDPSE
+302 DPIGDPSSWE
-310 WDNAVKRWKAYCYR
+310 NAVQRWKSYCYR
-324 QGWVPAVISVSA
+324 QGWIPAVISASA
-336 QGARVYRRQGLMV
+336 QGARIYRNQGLRV
-349 RKMGDEAIISPD
+349 RKMGDEAIISPE

-372 LAGAQ
+372 LLAAQ

-386 IEIRRQKELSP
+386 IEIRRQGELSP
-397 AELREVAMSAELFR
+397 AQLREVAMVAELFR

-420 SLDRMFAPQEG
+420 SLDRMFAPQESD
-431 EQLIVTARGKDG
+431 QLIVTARGKDG
-443 HLQCLLTFVP
+443 QLQCLLTFVP

-466 AENAVNGVVEA
+466 AESAVNGVVEA
-477 MVLALLQQGSETGIE
+477 MVLTLLQQGSEKGIE

-511 DATFND
+511 DATIND

-544 PKWLPRYFCFPS
+544 PKWLPRYFCFSS

-564 IAAGMLEGFVPAPAA
+564 IAAGMLEGFVPAPQAS
-579 AVQGEPFDWEVD
+579 VRGEPFDWEVD
-591 SEYLSDLEAMRSDY
+591 SQYLSELEAMRSDY
-605 TAAQLQV
+605 TAAKLQV

-618 RSRRAKAEKLS
+618 LSRRAKAEKLS
-629 AAGIEAFPA
+629 AAGIESFPA
-638 GFDLGIPLAQAKTQV
+638 GFDLGIPLSQAKAQV
-653 ETNQGGEDVKEIRT
+653 DVGEGEAAIRT
-667 LGRIVARRNHGGV
+667 FGRIVARRNHGGV
-680 VFWDLHS
+680 VFWDLYY

-714 GDLLVVSGN
+714 GDLIVVSGR
-723 CGASRNGTPSLIAT
+723 CGASRNGTPSLIAEN
-737 SWTLAAKALRPMP
+737 WTLAAKALRPIP
-750 HPAARLDSATRTR
+750 HPAARLDIATRTR
-763 ERTMTLLNDA
+763 ERTMTLLNDSA
-773 TALRRLQARSRAL
+773 AMRRLQARSRAL
-786 SAVRKELIDRGFLE
+786 SAVRKELIDRGYLE

-836 LYLKRLAVAG
+836 LYLKRLAIAG

-907 RPVNSQKTAEGSS
+907 RPINPEDAGAGSS
-920 DTEFEEVDI
+920 DAEFEEVDI
-929 SGQWRVISVFEAV
+929 SGDWRVISVFEAV
-942 SQAVGTSVTPDT
+942 SQAVGTTVTPDT
-954 NEETLRALCAQH
+954 GEEDLRSLCAQH
-966 HLTPPPGAT
+966 HLTPPPGAN
-975 CGTLIGSLYDELV
+975 CGTLLGTLYDELV
-988 EARTVEPTFYCDFPV
+988 EARTVKPTFYCDFPV
-1003 DSSPLTRRHRKDP
+1003 ESSPLTRRHRTDP

-1077 APLGGLGL
+1077 TPLGGLGL
-1085 GMDRMAMML
+1085 GMDRMVMML
-1094 MGCDI
+1094 LGCDI

>member
-1 MGITEKD
+1 MRVAGKEKSHS
-8 REVYSWRQR
+8 SWRQR
-17 LPGWAGWVYTF
+17 VPAWMGWIYTI
-28 AAVFCLLM
+28 AALFCLVM
-36 IPLRY
+36 IPFRY
-41 TTGHGISRFTFLV
+41 AVGHHIGRFTYLV
-54 LTTLGVPS
+54 LTVLGVPS

-87 IILIALQTLHALLT
+87 IVLIALQALH
-101 LIGLLFD
+101 GLLCLVALIFSFSDPDFD
-108 LDTPLTSSL
+108 LTDQIILGTRLTIAAL
-117 TPLFLGLRLG
+117 ILAVLF
-127 VAIVLIGVL
+127 
-136 AASASSFWG
+136 ASARSFWG
-145 KINARSASKAILILV
+145 KINAQSAWKALVILI
-160 SGQIL
+160 SGQLL
-165 VFGIGFGLARLI
+165 VFGIGFAMARVI
-177 APKSWVNSPLALWV
+177 APRSWASSPLAIWV
-191 YGRMSGLPLHRGVT
+191 YSRMSGLRLHRGLA
-205 IRFAFAHQPGFRVL
+205 IHFMFAHQPGFRAL
-219 GFFIMM
+219 SFFIMV
-225 LSGLVMLVA
+225 LSGLVMMIA

-250 EDLALRAL
+250 EDLALRSL
-258 LVKWGK
+258 LIKWGK
-264 DDSLSYYAT
+264 ADSLSYYAT
-273 RDNRAVIFSADGKA
+273 RDNRAVIFSADGQA
-287 AVSYGVALGVALAAG
+287 VVSYGVALGVALAAG
-302 DPIGDPSE
+302 DPIGDPSSWE
-310 WDNAVKRWKAYCYR
+310 NAVQRWKSYCYH
-324 QGWVPAVISVSA
+324 QGWIPAVISASA
-336 QGARVYRRQGLMV
+336 QGARIYRNQGLRV
-349 RKMGDEAIISPD
+349 RKMGDEAIISPE
-361 RFERNSSAGRA
+361 RFEHNSSAGRA
-372 LAGAQ
+372 LLAAQ

-386 IEIRRQKELSP
+386 IEIRRQGELSP
-397 AELREVAMSAELFR
+397 AQLREVAMVAELFR

-420 SLDRMFAPQEG
+420 SLDRMFAPQES

-443 HLQCLLTFVP
+443 QLQCLLTFVP

-466 AENAVNGVVEA
+466 AESAVNGVVEA
-477 MVLALLQQGSETGIE
+477 MVLTLLQQGSEKGIE

-511 DATFND
+511 DATIND

-544 PKWLPRYFCFPS
+544 PKWLPRYFCFSS

-564 IAAGMLEGFVPAPAA
+564 IAAGMLEGFVPAPQAS
-579 AVQGEPFDWEVD
+579 VRGEPFDWEVD
-591 SEYLSDLEAMRSDY
+591 SQYLSELEAMRSEY
-605 TAAQLQV
+605 TAAKLQV

-629 AAGIEAFPA
+629 AAGIESFPA
-638 GFDLGIPLAQAKTQV
+638 GFDLGMPLSQAKAQV
-653 ETNQGGEDVKEIRT
+653 DEGEGEAAIRT
-667 LGRIVARRNHGGV
+667 FGRIVARRNHGGV
-680 VFWDLHS
+680 VFWDLYY

-714 GDLLVVSGN
+714 GDLIVVSGR
-723 CGASRNGTPSLIAT
+723 CGASRNGTPSLIAEN
-737 SWTLAAKALRPMP
+737 WTLAAKALRPIP
-750 HPAARLDSATRTR
+750 HPAARLDIATRTR

-773 TALRRLQARSRAL
+773 AAMRRLQARSRAL
-786 SAVRKELIDRGFLE
+786 SAVRKELIDRGYLE

-836 LYLKRLAVAG
+836 LYLKRLAIAG

-907 RPVNSQKTAEGSS
+907 RPINPEDAGAGSS
-920 DTEFEEVDI
+920 DAEFEEVDI

-942 SQAVGTSVTPDT
+942 SQAVGTTVTPDT
-954 NEETLRALCAQH
+954 GEEELRSLCAEH
-966 HLTPPPGAT
+966 HLTPPPGAN
-975 CGTLIGSLYDELV
+975 CGTLLGTLYDELV
-988 EARTVEPTFYCDFPV
+988 EARTVKPTFYCDFPV
-1003 DSSPLTRRHRKDP
+1003 ESSPLTRRHRTDP

-1077 APLGGLGL
+1077 TPLGGLGL

-1094 MGCDI
+1094 LGCDI

>member
-1 MGITEKD
+1 MAVASKEKLNS
-8 REVYSWRQR
+8 SWRQR
-17 LPGWAGWVYTF
+17 IPAWIGWVYTI
-28 AAVFCLLM
+28 AALFCLVM

-41 TTGHGISRFTFLV
+41 TAGRGVGRFSYLV
-54 LTTLGVPS
+54 LTALGVPS

-87 IILIALQTLHALLT
+87 IVLIALHSLHALLCLVA
-101 LIGLLFD
+101 LIFSFTDPEVGLID
-108 LDTPLTSSL
+108 QIV
-117 TPLFLGLRLG
+117 LG
-127 VAIVLIGVL
+127 VRIVIASLILAILF
-136 AASASSFWG
+136 ACARSFWG
-145 KINARSASKAILILV
+145 KINAQSAWKAIFILL
-160 SGQIL
+160 SGQLL
-165 VFGIGFGLARLI
+165 VFGMGFVMARVI
-177 APKSWVNSPLALWV
+177 APRSWANAPLALWV
-191 YGRMSGLPLHRGVT
+191 YGRMSGLRLHRGLT
-205 IRFAFAHQPGFRVL
+205 IRFMFAHQAGFRGL
-219 GFFIMM
+219 GFFIMV
-225 LSGLVMLVA
+225 LSGLVMMIA

-258 LVKWGK
+258 LIKWGK
-264 DDSLSYYAT
+264 ADSLSYYAT
-273 RDNRAVIFSADGKA
+273 RDNRAVVFSADGQA
-287 AVSYGVALGVALAAG
+287 VVSYGVAFGVALAAG
-302 DPIGDPSE
+302 DPIGDPSSWE
-310 WDNAVKRWKAYCYR
+310 DAVQRWKGYCYR
-324 QGWVPAVISVSA
+324 QGWIPAVISASA
-336 QGARVYRRQGLMV
+336 QGARIYRHQGLRV
-349 RKMGDEAIISPD
+349 RKMGDEAIISPE

-372 LAGAQ
+372 LAAAQ

-386 IEIRRQKELSP
+386 IEICRQNELS
-397 AELREVAMSAELFR
+397 AAQLREVAMVAELFR

-431 EQLIVTARGKDG
+431 EQLIVTARGEDG

-477 MVLALLQQGSETGIE
+477 MVLTLLQQGPDKGIE

-544 PKWLPRYFCFPS
+544 PKWLPRYFCFSS
-556 DPLVPLSL
+556 DPLMPLSL

-579 AVQGEPFDWEVD
+579 ALSGEPFDWEVD
-591 SEYLSDLEAMRSDY
+591 SQYLAELKEMRSGY
-605 TAAQLQV
+605 TASKLQV

-629 AAGIEAFPA
+629 AAGIEPFPA
-638 GFDLGIPLAQAKTQV
+638 GFDLGIPLSEAKARLDA
-653 ETNQGGEDVKEIRT
+653 GENGKALRT

-680 VFWDLHS
+680 VFWDLYF
-687 QGCYLQVVLERRNL
+687 QGTYLQVVLERGGL
-701 TPEQFAHLRLLDL
+701 SPEQFAHLRLLDL
-714 GDLLVVSGN
+714 GDLVVVSGS
-723 CGASRNGTPSLIAT
+723 CGASRRGTPSLLAAN
-737 SWTLAAKALRPMP
+737 WTLAAKALRPIP
-750 HPAARLDSATRTR
+750 HPAARLDSSTRTR

-773 TALRRLQARSRAL
+773 AAMRRLQARSRAL
-786 SAVRKELIDRGFLE
+786 TAVRQELINRGYLE

-809 QGGANARPFVTHSNA
+809 QGGANARPFVTYSNA

-852 MGRSFRNEGADAT
+852 MGRSFRNEGADGT

-907 RPVNSQKTAEGSS
+907 RPVDSGETGSESS
-920 DTEFEEVDI
+920 DAAFEEVDI
-929 SGQWRVISVFEAV
+929 SGEWRVISVFEAV
-942 SQAVGTSVTPDT
+942 SQAVGTTVTPDT
-954 NEETLRALCAQH
+954 REDVLRSLCAQH
-966 HLTPPPGAT
+966 HLTPPPGANS
-975 CGTLIGSLYDELV
+975 GTLLGTLYDELV
-988 EARTVEPTFYCDFPV
+988 EARTVKPTFYCDFPV
-1003 DSSPLTRRHRKDP
+1003 ESSPLTRRHRTDP

-1077 APLGGLGL
+1077 TPLGGLGL

-1108 KPRN
+1108 RPRN

>member
-1 MGITEKD
+1 MRVAGKEKSHS
-8 REVYSWRQR
+8 SWRQR
-17 LPGWAGWVYTF
+17 VPAWMGWIYTI
-28 AAVFCLLM
+28 AALFCLVM
-36 IPLRY
+36 IPFRY
-41 TTGHGISRFTFLV
+41 AVGHHIGRFTYLV
-54 LTTLGVPS
+54 LTVLGVPS

-76 LLCFSRKRIGV
+76 LLCFSRKRIGAIV
-87 IILIALQTLHALLT
+87 LIALQALH
-101 LIGLLFD
+101 GLLCLVALIFSFSNPDFD
-108 LDTPLTSSL
+108 LTDLIILGTRLAIAAL
-117 TPLFLGLRLG
+117 ILAVLF
-127 VAIVLIGVL
+127 
-136 AASASSFWG
+136 ASARSFWG
-145 KINARSASKAILILV
+145 KINAQSAWKALVILI
-160 SGQIL
+160 SGQLL
-165 VFGIGFGLARLI
+165 VFGIGFAMARVI
-177 APKSWVNSPLALWV
+177 APRSWASSPLALWV
-191 YGRMSGLPLHRGVT
+191 YARMSGLRLHRGFN
-205 IRFAFAHQPGFRVL
+205 IHFMFAHQAGFRAL
-219 GFFIMM
+219 SFFIMV
-225 LSGLVMLVA
+225 LSGLVVMIA

-250 EDLALRAL
+250 EDLALRSL
-258 LVKWGK
+258 LIKWGK
-264 DDSLSYYAT
+264 ADSLSYYAT
-273 RDNRAVIFSADGKA
+273 RDNRAVVFSADGQA
-287 AVSYGVALGVALAAG
+287 VVSYGVALGVALAAG
-302 DPIGDPSE
+302 DPIGDPSSWE
-310 WDNAVKRWKAYCYR
+310 NAVQRWKSYCYR
-324 QGWVPAVISVSA
+324 QGWIPAVISASA
-336 QGARVYRRQGLMV
+336 QGARIYRHQGLRV
-349 RKMGDEAIISPD
+349 RKMGDEAIISPE

-372 LAGAQ
+372 LAAAQ

-386 IEIRRQKELSP
+386 IEICRQNELS
-397 AELREVAMSAELFR
+397 AAQLREVAMVAELFR

-477 MVLALLQQGSETGIE
+477 MVLTLLQQGPDKGIE

-544 PKWLPRYFCFPS
+544 PKWLPRYFCFSS
-556 DPLVPLSL
+556 DPLMPLSL

-579 AVQGEPFDWEVD
+579 ALSGEPFDWEVD
-591 SEYLSDLEAMRSDY
+591 SQYLAELKEMRSGY
-605 TAAQLQV
+605 TASKLQV

-629 AAGIEAFPA
+629 AAGIEPFPA
-638 GFDLGIPLAQAKTQV
+638 GFDLGIPLSEAKARLDA
-653 ETNQGGEDVKEIRT
+653 GENGKALRT

-680 VFWDLHS
+680 VFWDLYF
-687 QGCYLQVVLERRNL
+687 QGTYLQVVLERGGL
-701 TPEQFAHLRLLDL
+701 SPEQFAHLRLLDL
-714 GDLLVVSGN
+714 GDLVVVSGS
-723 CGASRNGTPSLIAT
+723 CGASRRGTPSLLAAN
-737 SWTLAAKALRPMP
+737 WTLAAKALRPIP
-750 HPAARLDSATRTR
+750 HPAARLDSSTRTR

-773 TALRRLQARSRAL
+773 AAMRRLQARSRAL
-786 SAVRKELIDRGFLE
+786 TAVRQELINRGYLE

-852 MGRSFRNEGADAT
+852 MGRSFRNEGADGT

-886 TLTREL
+886 TLTRQL

-907 RPVNSQKTAEGSS
+907 RPVDSGETGSESS
-920 DTEFEEVDI
+920 DAAFEEVDI
-929 SGQWRVISVFEAV
+929 SGEWRVISVFEAV
-942 SQAVGTSVTPDT
+942 SEAVGTTVTPDT
-954 NEETLRALCAQH
+954 REDVLRSLCAQH
-966 HLTPPPGAT
+966 HLTPPPGANS
-975 CGTLIGSLYDELV
+975 GTLLGTLYDELV
-988 EARTVEPTFYCDFPV
+988 EARTVKPTFYCDFPV
-1003 DSSPLTRRHRKDP
+1003 ESSPLTRRHRTDP

-1077 APLGGLGL
+1077 TPLGGLGL

-1108 KPRN
+1108 RPRN

>member
-1 MGITEKD
+1 MRVAGKEKSNSSWCQRVPAWMGWI
-8 REVYSWRQR
+8 YSI
-17 LPGWAGWVYTF
+17 
-28 AAVFCLLM
+28 AALFCLVM
-36 IPLRY
+36 IPFRY
-41 TTGHGISRFTFLV
+41 AVGHHIGRFTYLV
-54 LTTLGVPS
+54 LTVLGVPS

-87 IILIALQTLHALLT
+87 IVLIALHALH
-101 LIGLLFD
+101 GLLCLVALIFSFSDPDFD
-108 LDTPLTSSL
+108 LTDQIILGTRLAIAAL
-117 TPLFLGLRLG
+117 ILAVLF
-127 VAIVLIGVL
+127 
-136 AASASSFWG
+136 ASARSFWG
-145 KINARSASKAILILV
+145 KINAQSAWKALVILI
-160 SGQIL
+160 SGQLL
-165 VFGIGFGLARLI
+165 VFGIGFAMARVI
-177 APKSWVNSPLALWV
+177 APRSWASSPLAIWV
-191 YGRMSGLPLHRGVT
+191 YSRMSGLRLHRGLA
-205 IRFAFAHQPGFRVL
+205 IHFMFAHQPGFRAL
-219 GFFIMM
+219 SFFIMV
-225 LSGLVMLVA
+225 LSGLVMMIA

-239 LGQRVKARTRS
+239 LGQRAKDRTRS
-250 EDLALRAL
+250 EDLALRSL
-258 LVKWGK
+258 LIKWGK
-264 DDSLSYYAT
+264 ADSLSYYAT
-273 RDNRAVIFSADGKA
+273 RDNRAVIFSADGQA
-287 AVSYGVALGVALAAG
+287 VVSYGVALGVALAAG
-302 DPIGDPSE
+302 DPIGDPSSWE
-310 WDNAVKRWKAYCYR
+310 NAVQRWKSYCYR
-324 QGWVPAVISVSA
+324 QGWIPAVISASA
-336 QGARVYRRQGLMV
+336 QGARIYRNQGLRI
-349 RKMGDEAIISPD
+349 RKMGDEAIISPE

-372 LAGAQ
+372 LLAAQ

-386 IEIRRQKELSP
+386 IEIRRQGELSP
-397 AELREVAMSAELFR
+397 AQLREVAMVAELFR

-420 SLDRMFAPQEG
+420 SLDRMFAPQES

-443 HLQCLLTFVP
+443 QLQCLLTFVP

-466 AENAVNGVVEA
+466 AESAVNGVVEA
-477 MVLALLQQGSETGIE
+477 MVLTLLQQGSEKGIE

-511 DATFND
+511 DATIND

-544 PKWLPRYFCFPS
+544 PKWLPRYFCFSS

-564 IAAGMLEGFVPAPAA
+564 IAAGMLEGFVPAPQAS
-579 AVQGEPFDWEVD
+579 VRGEPFDWEVD
-591 SEYLSDLEAMRSDY
+591 NQYLSELEAMRSEY
-605 TAAQLQV
+605 TAAKLQV

-629 AAGIEAFPA
+629 AAGIESFPA
-638 GFDLGIPLAQAKTQV
+638 GFDLGMPLSQAKAQV
-653 ETNQGGEDVKEIRT
+653 DVGEGEAAIRT
-667 LGRIVARRNHGGV
+667 FGRIVARRNHGGV
-680 VFWDLHS
+680 VFWDLYY

-714 GDLLVVSGN
+714 GDLIVVSGR
-723 CGASRNGTPSLIAT
+723 CGASRNGTPSLIAEN
-737 SWTLAAKALRPMP
+737 WTLAAKALRPIP
-750 HPAARLDSATRTR
+750 HPAARLDIATRTR

-773 TALRRLQARSRAL
+773 AAMRRLQARSRAL
-786 SAVRKELIDRGFLE
+786 SAVRKELIDRGYLE

-836 LYLKRLAVAG
+836 LYLKRLAIAG

-907 RPVNSQKTAEGSS
+907 RPINPEDAGAGSS
-920 DTEFEEVDI
+920 DAEFEEVDI

-942 SQAVGTSVTPDT
+942 SQAVGTTVTPDT
-954 NEETLRALCAQH
+954 GEEELRSLCAEH
-966 HLTPPPGAT
+966 HLTPPPGANS
-975 CGTLIGSLYDELV
+975 GTLLGTLYDELV
-988 EARTVEPTFYCDFPV
+988 EARTVKPTFYCDFPV
-1003 DSSPLTRRHRKDP
+1003 ESSPLTRRHRTDP

-1077 APLGGLGL
+1077 TPLGGLGL

-1094 MGCDI
+1094 LGCDI

>member
-1 MGITEKD
+1 MRVAGKEKSNS
-8 REVYSWRQR
+8 SWRQR
-17 LPGWAGWVYTF
+17 VPAWMGWIYTI
-28 AAVFCLLM
+28 AALFCLVM
-36 IPLRY
+36 IPFRY
-41 TTGHGISRFTFLV
+41 AVGHHIGRFTYLV
-54 LTTLGVPS
+54 LTVLGVPS

-87 IILIALQTLHALLT
+87 IVLIALQALH
-101 LIGLLFD
+101 GLLCLVALIFSFSDSDFD
-108 LDTPLTSSL
+108 LTDQIILGTRLAIAAL
-117 TPLFLGLRLG
+117 IMAVLF
-127 VAIVLIGVL
+127 
-136 AASASSFWG
+136 ASARSFWG
-145 KINARSASKAILILV
+145 KINAQSAWKALVILI
-160 SGQIL
+160 SGQLL
-165 VFGIGFGLARLI
+165 VFGIGFAMARVI
-177 APKSWVNSPLALWV
+177 APRSWASSPLAIWV
-191 YGRMSGLPLHRGVT
+191 YSRMSGLRLHRGLA
-205 IRFAFAHQPGFRVL
+205 IHFMFAHQPGFRAL
-219 GFFIMM
+219 SFFIMV
-225 LSGLVMLVA
+225 LSGLVMMIA

-250 EDLALRAL
+250 EDLALRSL
-258 LVKWGK
+258 LIKWGK
-264 DDSLSYYAT
+264 ADSLSYYAT
-273 RDNRAVIFSADGKA
+273 RDNRAVIFSADGQA
-287 AVSYGVALGVALAAG
+287 VVSYGVALGVALAAG
-302 DPIGDPSE
+302 DPIGDPSSWE
-310 WDNAVKRWKAYCYR
+310 NAVQRWKSYCYR
-324 QGWVPAVISVSA
+324 QGWIPAVISASA
-336 QGARVYRRQGLMV
+336 QGARIYRNQGLRV
-349 RKMGDEAIISPD
+349 RKMGDEAIISPE
-361 RFERNSSAGRA
+361 RFEHNSSAGRA
-372 LAGAQ
+372 LLAAQ

-386 IEIRRQKELSP
+386 IEIRRQSELSP
-397 AELREVAMSAELFR
+397 AQLREVAMVAELFR

-420 SLDRMFAPQEG
+420 SLDRMFAPQES

-443 HLQCLLTFVP
+443 QLQCLLTFVP

-466 AENAVNGVVEA
+466 AESAVNGVVEA
-477 MVLALLQQGSETGIE
+477 MVLTLLQQGSEKGIE

-511 DATFND
+511 DATIND

-544 PKWLPRYFCFPS
+544 PKWLPRYFCFSS

-564 IAAGMLEGFVPAPAA
+564 IAAGMLEGFVPAPQAS
-579 AVQGEPFDWEVD
+579 VRGEPFDWEVD
-591 SEYLSDLEAMRSDY
+591 SQYLSELEAMRSDY
-605 TAAQLQV
+605 TAAKLQV

-629 AAGIEAFPA
+629 AAGIESFPA
-638 GFDLGIPLAQAKTQV
+638 GFDLGMPLSQAKAQV
-653 ETNQGGEDVKEIRT
+653 DEGEGEAAIRT
-667 LGRIVARRNHGGV
+667 FGRIVARRNHGGV
-680 VFWDLHS
+680 VFWDLYY

-701 TPEQFAHLRLLDL
+701 PPEQFAHLRLLDL
-714 GDLLVVSGN
+714 GDLIVVSGR
-723 CGASRNGTPSLIAT
+723 CGASRNGTPSLIAEN
-737 SWTLAAKALRPMP
+737 WTLAAKALRPIP
-750 HPAARLDSATRTR
+750 HPAARLDIATRTR

-773 TALRRLQARSRAL
+773 AAMRRLQARSRAL
-786 SAVRKELIDRGFLE
+786 SAVRKELIDRGYLE

-836 LYLKRLAVAG
+836 LYLKRLAIAG

-907 RPVNSQKTAEGSS
+907 RPINPEDAGTGSS
-920 DTEFEEVDI
+920 DAEFEEVDI

-942 SQAVGTSVTPDT
+942 SQAVGTTVTPDT
-954 NEETLRALCAQH
+954 GEEELRSLCVEH
-966 HLTPPPGAT
+966 HLTPPPGAN
-975 CGTLIGSLYDELV
+975 CGTLLGTLYDELV
-988 EARTVEPTFYCDFPV
+988 EARTVKPTFYCDFPV
-1003 DSSPLTRRHRKDP
+1003 ESSPLTRRHRTDP

-1077 APLGGLGL
+1077 TPLGGLGL

-1094 MGCDI
+1094 LGCDI

>member
-1 MGITEKD
+1 MRVAGKEKSHS
-8 REVYSWRQR
+8 SWRQ
-17 LPGWAGWVYTF
+17 LVPAWMGWIYTI
-28 AAVFCLLM
+28 AALFCLVM
-36 IPLRY
+36 IPFRY
-41 TTGHGISRFTFLV
+41 AVGHHIGRFTYLV
-54 LTTLGVPS
+54 LTVLGVPS

-76 LLCFSRKRIGV
+76 LLCFSRKRIGA
-87 IILIALQTLHALLT
+87 IALIALHTLHALLSLVALIFSVPNPDVT
-101 LIGLLFD
+101 LAVY
-108 LDTPLTSSL
+108 
-117 TPLFLGLRLG
+117 LFLGFRLLLSTFF
-127 VAIVLIGVL
+127 VAILF
-136 AASASSFWG
+136 ASARSFWG
-145 KINARSASKAILILV
+145 KINAQSAWKALVILI
-160 SGQIL
+160 SGQLL
-165 VFGIGFGLARLI
+165 VFGIGFAMARVI
-177 APKSWVNSPLALWV
+177 APRSWASSPLAIWV
-191 YGRMSGLPLHRGVT
+191 YSRMSGLRLHRGLA
-205 IRFAFAHQPGFRVL
+205 IHFMFAHQPGFRAL
-219 GFFIMM
+219 SFFIMV
-225 LSGLVMLVA
+225 LSGLVMMIA

-239 LGQRVKARTRS
+239 LGQRAKARTRS
-250 EDLALRAL
+250 EDLALRSL
-258 LVKWGK
+258 LIKWGK
-264 DDSLSYYAT
+264 ADSLSYYAT
-273 RDNRAVIFSADGKA
+273 RDNRAVIFSADGQA
-287 AVSYGVALGVALAAG
+287 VVSYGVALGVALAAG
-302 DPIGDPSE
+302 DPIGDPSSWE
-310 WDNAVKRWKAYCYR
+310 NAVQRWKSYCYR
-324 QGWVPAVISVSA
+324 QGWIPAVISASA
-336 QGARVYRRQGLMV
+336 QGARIYRNQGLRV
-349 RKMGDEAIISPD
+349 RKMGDEAIISPE

-372 LAGAQ
+372 LLAAQ

-386 IEIRRQKELSP
+386 IEIRRQGELSP
-397 AELREVAMSAELFR
+397 AQLREVAMVAELFR

-420 SLDRMFAPQEG
+420 SLDRMFAPQESD
-431 EQLIVTARGKDG
+431 QLIVTARGKDG
-443 HLQCLLTFVP
+443 QLQCLLTFVP

-466 AENAVNGVVEA
+466 AESAVNGVVEA
-477 MVLALLQQGSETGIE
+477 MVLTLLQQGSEKGIE

-511 DATFND
+511 DATIND

-544 PKWLPRYFCFPS
+544 PKWLPRYFCFSS

-564 IAAGMLEGFVPAPAA
+564 IAAGMLEGFVPAPQAS
-579 AVQGEPFDWEVD
+579 VRGEPFDWEVD
-591 SEYLSDLEAMRSDY
+591 SQYLSELEAMRSDY
-605 TAAQLQV
+605 TAAKLQV

-629 AAGIEAFPA
+629 AAGIESFPA
-638 GFDLGIPLAQAKTQV
+638 GFDLGIPLSQAKARLDA
-653 ETNQGGEDVKEIRT
+653 GEGEAAIRT

-680 VFWDLHS
+680 VFWDLYY
-687 QGCYLQVVLERRNL
+687 QGCYLQVVVERRNL

-714 GDLLVVSGN
+714 GDLIVVSGR
-723 CGASRNGTPSLIAT
+723 CGASRNGTPSLIAEN
-737 SWTLAAKALRPMP
+737 WTLAAKALRPIP
-750 HPAARLDSATRTR
+750 HPAARLDIATRTR

-773 TALRRLQARSRAL
+773 AAMRRLQARSRAL
-786 SAVRKELIDRGFLE
+786 SAVRKELIERGYLE

-836 LYLKRLAVAG
+836 LYLKRLAIAG

-907 RPVNSQKTAEGSS
+907 RPINPEDAGAGSS
-920 DTEFEEVDI
+920 DAEFEEVDI
-929 SGQWRVISVFEAV
+929 SGDWRVISVFEAV
-942 SQAVGTSVTPDT
+942 SQAVGTTVTPDT
-954 NEETLRALCAQH
+954 GEEELRSLCAQH
-966 HLTPPPGAT
+966 HLTPPPGAN
-975 CGTLIGSLYDELV
+975 CGTLLGTLYDELV
-988 EARTVEPTFYCDFPV
+988 EARTVKPTFYCDFPV
-1003 DSSPLTRRHRKDP
+1003 ESSPLTRRHRTDP

-1050 QSLAAAAGDPEAMS
+1050 QSLAAAAGDSEAMS

-1077 APLGGLGL
+1077 TPLGGLGL

-1094 MGCDI
+1094 LGCDI

>member
-1 MGITEKD
+1 MRVAGKEKSNS
-8 REVYSWRQR
+8 SWRQR
-17 LPGWAGWVYTF
+17 VPAWMGWIYSI
-28 AAVFCLLM
+28 AALFCLVM
-36 IPLRY
+36 IPFRY
-41 TTGHGISRFTFLV
+41 AVGHHIGRFTYLV
-54 LTTLGVPS
+54 LTVLGVPS

-87 IILIALQTLHALLT
+87 IVLIALQALH
-101 LIGLLFD
+101 GLLCLVALIFSFSDPDFD
-108 LDTPLTSSL
+108 LTDQIILGTRLAIAAL
-117 TPLFLGLRLG
+117 ILAVLF
-127 VAIVLIGVL
+127 
-136 AASASSFWG
+136 ASARSFWG
-145 KINARSASKAILILV
+145 KINAQSAWKALVILI
-160 SGQIL
+160 SGQLL
-165 VFGIGFGLARLI
+165 VFGIGFAMARVI
-177 APKSWVNSPLALWV
+177 APRSWASSPLAIWV
-191 YGRMSGLPLHRGVT
+191 YSRMSGLRLHRGLA
-205 IRFAFAHQPGFRVL
+205 IHFMFAHQPGFRAL
-219 GFFIMM
+219 SFFIMV
-225 LSGLVMLVA
+225 LSGLVMMIA

-239 LGQRVKARTRS
+239 LGQRAKARTRS
-250 EDLALRAL
+250 EDLALRSL
-258 LVKWGK
+258 LIKWGK
-264 DDSLSYYAT
+264 ADSLSYYAT
-273 RDNRAVIFSADGKA
+273 RDNRAVIFSADGQA
-287 AVSYGVALGVALAAG
+287 VVSYGVALGVALAAG
-302 DPIGDPSE
+302 DPIGDPSSWE
-310 WDNAVKRWKAYCYR
+310 NAVQRWKSYCYR
-324 QGWVPAVISVSA
+324 QGWIPAVISASA
-336 QGARVYRRQGLMV
+336 QGARIYRNQGLRV
-349 RKMGDEAIISPD
+349 RKMGDEAIISPE

-372 LAGAQ
+372 LLAAQ

-386 IEIRRQKELSP
+386 IEIRRQGELSP
-397 AELREVAMSAELFR
+397 AQLREVAMVAELFR

-420 SLDRMFAPQEG
+420 SLDRMFAPQES

-443 HLQCLLTFVP
+443 QLQCLLTFVP

-466 AENAVNGVVEA
+466 AESAVNGVVEA
-477 MVLALLQQGSETGIE
+477 MVLTLLQQGSEKGIE

-511 DATFND
+511 DATIND

-544 PKWLPRYFCFPS
+544 PKWLPRYFCFSS

-564 IAAGMLEGFVPAPAA
+564 IAAGMLEGFVPAPQAS
-579 AVQGEPFDWEVD
+579 VRGEPFDWEVD
-591 SEYLSDLEAMRSDY
+591 SQYLSELEAMRSEY
-605 TAAQLQV
+605 TAAKLQV

-629 AAGIEAFPA
+629 AAGIESFPA
-638 GFDLGIPLAQAKTQV
+638 GFDLGMPLSQAKAQV
-653 ETNQGGEDVKEIRT
+653 DEGEGEAAIRT
-667 LGRIVARRNHGGV
+667 FGRIVARRNHGGV
-680 VFWDLHS
+680 VFWDLYY

-714 GDLLVVSGN
+714 GDLIVVSGR
-723 CGASRNGTPSLIAT
+723 CGASRNGTPSLIAEN
-737 SWTLAAKALRPMP
+737 WTLAAKALRPIP
-750 HPAARLDSATRTR
+750 HPAARLDIATRTR

-773 TALRRLQARSRAL
+773 AAMRRLQARSRAL
-786 SAVRKELIDRGFLE
+786 SAVRKELIERGYLE

-836 LYLKRLAVAG
+836 LYLKRLAIAG

-907 RPVNSQKTAEGSS
+907 RPINPEDAGAGSS
-920 DTEFEEVDI
+920 DAEFEEVDI

-942 SQAVGTSVTPDT
+942 SQAVGTTVTPDT
-954 NEETLRALCAQH
+954 GEEELRSLCAEH
-966 HLTPPPGAT
+966 HLTPPPGAN
-975 CGTLIGSLYDELV
+975 CGTLLGTLYDELV
-988 EARTVEPTFYCDFPV
+988 EARTVKPTFYCDFPV
-1003 DSSPLTRRHRKDP
+1003 ESSPLTRRHRTDP

-1077 APLGGLGL
+1077 TPLGGLGL

-1094 MGCDI
+1094 LGCDI

>member
-1 MGITEKD
+1 MRVAGKEKSHS
-8 REVYSWRQR
+8 SWRQR
-17 LPGWAGWVYTF
+17 VPAWMGWIYTI
-28 AAVFCLLM
+28 AALFCLVM
-36 IPLRY
+36 IPFRY
-41 TTGHGISRFTFLV
+41 AVGHHIGRFTYLV
-54 LTTLGVPS
+54 LTVLGVPS

-76 LLCFSRKRIGV
+76 LLCFSRKRIGAIV
-87 IILIALQTLHALLT
+87 LIALQALH
-101 LIGLLFD
+101 GLLCLVALIFSFSDPDFD
-108 LDTPLTSSL
+108 LTDPII
-117 TPLFLGLRLG
+117 LGTRL
-127 VAIVLIGVL
+127 AI
-136 AASASSFWG
+136 AASILAVLFASARSFWG
-145 KINARSASKAILILV
+145 KINAQSAWKALVILI
-160 SGQIL
+160 SGQLL
-165 VFGIGFGLARLI
+165 VFGIGFAMARVI
-177 APKSWVNSPLALWV
+177 APRSWASSPLAIWV
-191 YGRMSGLPLHRGVT
+191 YSRMSGLRLHRGLT
-205 IRFAFAHQPGFRVL
+205 IHFMFAHQPGFRAL
-219 GFFIMM
+219 SFFIMV
-225 LSGLVMLVA
+225 LSGLVMMIA

-250 EDLALRAL
+250 EDLALRSL
-258 LVKWGK
+258 LLKWGK
-264 DDSLSYYAT
+264 ADSLSYYAT
-273 RDNRAVIFSADGKA
+273 RDNRAVVFSADGQA
-287 AVSYGVALGVALAAG
+287 VVSYGVALGVALAAG
-302 DPIGDPSE
+302 DPIGDPSSWE
-310 WDNAVKRWKAYCYR
+310 NAVQRWKSYCYR
-324 QGWVPAVISVSA
+324 QGWIPAVISASA
-336 QGARVYRRQGLMV
+336 HGARIYRQQGLSV
-349 RKMGDEAIISPD
+349 RKMGDEAIISPE

-372 LAGAQ
+372 LLAAQ

-386 IEIRRQKELSP
+386 IEICRQSELSP
-397 AELREVAMSAELFR
+397 AQLREVAMVAELFR

-420 SLDRMFAPQEG
+420 SLDRMFAPQESD
-431 EQLIVTARGKDG
+431 QLIVTARGKDG
-443 HLQCLLTFVP
+443 QLQCLLTFVP

-466 AENAVNGVVEA
+466 AESAVNGVVEA
-477 MVLALLQQGSETGIE
+477 MVLTLLQQGSEKGIE

-511 DATFND
+511 DATIND

-544 PKWLPRYFCFPS
+544 PKWLPRYFCFSS

-564 IAAGMLEGFVPAPAA
+564 IAAGMLEGFVLAPEAA
-579 AVQGEPFDWEVD
+579 LRGEPFDWEVD
-591 SEYLSDLEAMRSDY
+591 DQYLGELEAMRSGY
-605 TAAQLQV
+605 TASKLQV

-629 AAGIEAFPA
+629 AAGIESFPA
-638 GFDLGIPLAQAKTQV
+638 GFDLGMPLSQAKAQV
-653 ETNQGGEDVKEIRT
+653 DEGEGEAAIRT
-667 LGRIVARRNHGGV
+667 FGRIVARRNHGGV
-680 VFWDLHS
+680 VFWDLYY

-714 GDLLVVSGN
+714 GDLIVVSGN
-723 CGASRNGTPSLIAT
+723 CGASRRGTPSLIAE
-737 SWTLAAKALRPMP
+737 SWTLAAKALRPIP
-750 HPAARLDSATRTR
+750 HPAARLDIATRTR

-773 TALRRLQARSRAL
+773 AAMRRLQARSRAL
-786 SAVRKELIDRGFLE
+786 SAVRKELIDRGYLE

-836 LYLKRLAVAG
+836 LYLKRLAIAG

-907 RPVNSQKTAEGSS
+907 RPINPEDAGAGSS
-920 DTEFEEVDI
+920 DAEFEEVDI

-942 SQAVGTSVTPDT
+942 SQAVGTTVTPDT
-954 NEETLRALCAQH
+954 GEEELRSLCAEH
-966 HLTPPPGAT
+966 HLTPPPGAN
-975 CGTLIGSLYDELV
+975 CGTLLGTLYDELV
-988 EARTVEPTFYCDFPV
+988 EARTVKPTFYCDFPV
-1003 DSSPLTRRHRKDP
+1003 ESSPLTRRHRTDP

-1077 APLGGLGL
+1077 TPLGGLGL

-1094 MGCDI
+1094 LGCDI

>member
-1 MGITEKD
+1 MRVAGKEKSHS
-8 REVYSWRQR
+8 SWRQR
-17 LPGWAGWVYTF
+17 VPAWMGWIYTI
-28 AAVFCLLM
+28 AALFCLVM
-36 IPLRY
+36 IPFRY
-41 TTGHGISRFTFLV
+41 AVGHRVGRFTYLV
-54 LTTLGVPS
+54 LTVLGVPS

-87 IILIALQTLHALLT
+87 IALIALHTLHALLSLVALIFSVSNPDVT
-101 LIGLLFD
+101 LAVY
-108 LDTPLTSSL
+108 
-117 TPLFLGLRLG
+117 LFLGFRLLLSSFF
-127 VAIVLIGVL
+127 VAILF
-136 AASASSFWG
+136 ASARSFWG
-145 KINARSASKAILILV
+145 KINAQSAWKALVILI
-160 SGQIL
+160 SGQLL
-165 VFGIGFGLARLI
+165 VFGIGLAMARVL
-177 APKSWVNSPLALWV
+177 APRSWASSPLAIWV
-191 YGRMSGLPLHRGVT
+191 YSRMSGLRLHRGLA
-205 IRFAFAHQPGFRVL
+205 IHLMFAHQPGFRAL
-219 GFFIMM
+219 SFFIMV
-225 LSGLVMLVA
+225 LSGLVMMIA

-239 LGQRVKARTRS
+239 LGQRAKARTRS
-250 EDLALRAL
+250 EDLALRSL
-258 LVKWGK
+258 LIKWGK
-264 DDSLSYYAT
+264 ADSLSYYAT
-273 RDNRAVIFSADGKA
+273 RDNRAVIFSADGQA
-287 AVSYGVALGVALAAG
+287 VVSYGVALGVALAAG
-302 DPIGDPSE
+302 DPIGDPSSWE
-310 WDNAVKRWKAYCYR
+310 NAVQRWKSYCYR
-324 QGWVPAVISVSA
+324 QGWIPAVISASA
-336 QGARVYRRQGLMV
+336 QGARIYRNQGLRV
-349 RKMGDEAIISPD
+349 RKMGDEAIISPE

-372 LAGAQ
+372 LLAAQ

-386 IEIRRQKELSP
+386 IEIRRQGELSP
-397 AELREVAMSAELFR
+397 AQLREVAMVAELFR

-420 SLDRMFAPQEG
+420 SLDRMFAPQESD
-431 EQLIVTARGKDG
+431 QLIVTARGKDG
-443 HLQCLLTFVP
+443 QLQCLLTFVP

-466 AENAVNGVVEA
+466 AESAVNGVVEA
-477 MVLALLQQGSETGIE
+477 MVLTLLQQGSEKGIE

-511 DATFND
+511 DATIND

-544 PKWLPRYFCFPS
+544 PKWLPRYFCFSS

-564 IAAGMLEGFVPAPAA
+564 IAAGMLEGFVPAPQAS
-579 AVQGEPFDWEVD
+579 VRGEPFDWEVD
-591 SEYLSDLEAMRSDY
+591 SQYLSELEAMRSDY
-605 TAAQLQV
+605 TAAKLQV

-629 AAGIEAFPA
+629 AAGIESFPA
-638 GFDLGIPLAQAKTQV
+638 GFDLGIPLSQAKARLDA
-653 ETNQGGEDVKEIRT
+653 GEGEAAIRT
-667 LGRIVARRNHGGV
+667 FGRIVARRNHGGV
-680 VFWDLHS
+680 VFWDLYY

-714 GDLLVVSGN
+714 GDLIVVSGR
-723 CGASRNGTPSLIAT
+723 CGASRNGTPSLIAEN
-737 SWTLAAKALRPMP
+737 WTLAAKALRPIP
-750 HPAARLDSATRTR
+750 HPAARLDIATRTR

-773 TALRRLQARSRAL
+773 AAMRRLQARSRAL
-786 SAVRKELIDRGFLE
+786 SAVRKELIERGYLE

-836 LYLKRLAVAG
+836 LYLKRLAIAG

-876 KAGSDYREMM
+876 KAGSDYQEMM

-907 RPVNSQKTAEGSS
+907 RPINPEDAGAGSS
-920 DTEFEEVDI
+920 DAEFEEVDI

-942 SQAVGTSVTPDT
+942 SQAVGTTVTPDT
-954 NEETLRALCAQH
+954 GEEDLRSLCAEH
-966 HLTPPPGAT
+966 HLTPPPGAN
-975 CGTLIGSLYDELV
+975 CGTLLGTLYDELV
-988 EARTVEPTFYCDFPV
+988 EARTVKPTFYCDFPV
-1003 DSSPLTRRHRKDP
+1003 ESSPLTRRHRTDP

-1077 APLGGLGL
+1077 TPLGGLGL

-1094 MGCDI
+1094 LGCDI

>member
-1 MGITEKD
+1 MRVAGKEKSNS
-8 REVYSWRQR
+8 SWRQR
-17 LPGWAGWVYTF
+17 VPAWMGWIYTI
-28 AAVFCLLM
+28 AALFCLVM
-36 IPLRY
+36 IPFRY
-41 TTGHGISRFTFLV
+41 AVGHRVGRFTYLV
-54 LTTLGVPS
+54 LTVLGVPS

-87 IILIALQTLHALLT
+87 IALIALHTLHALLSLVALIFSVSNPDVT
-101 LIGLLFD
+101 LAVY
-108 LDTPLTSSL
+108 
-117 TPLFLGLRLG
+117 LFLGFRLLLSSFF
-127 VAIVLIGVL
+127 VAILF
-136 AASASSFWG
+136 ASARSFWG
-145 KINARSASKAILILV
+145 KINAQSAWKALVILI
-160 SGQIL
+160 SGQLL
-165 VFGIGFGLARLI
+165 VFGIGFAMARVI
-177 APKSWVNSPLALWV
+177 APRSWASSPLAIWV
-191 YGRMSGLPLHRGVT
+191 YSRMSGLRLHRGLA
-205 IRFAFAHQPGFRVL
+205 IHFMFAHQPGFRAL
-219 GFFIMM
+219 SFFIMV
-225 LSGLVMLVA
+225 LSGLVMMIA

-239 LGQRVKARTRS
+239 LGQRAKARTRS
-250 EDLALRAL
+250 EDLALRSL
-258 LVKWGK
+258 LIKWGK
-264 DDSLSYYAT
+264 ADSLSYYAT
-273 RDNRAVIFSADGKA
+273 RDNRAVIFSADGQA
-287 AVSYGVALGVALAAG
+287 VVSYGVALGVALAAG
-302 DPIGDPSE
+302 DPIGDPSSWE
-310 WDNAVKRWKAYCYR
+310 NAVQRWKSYCYR
-324 QGWVPAVISVSA
+324 QGWIPAVISASA
-336 QGARVYRRQGLMV
+336 QGARIYRNQGLRV
-349 RKMGDEAIISPD
+349 RKMGDEAIISPE

-372 LAGAQ
+372 LLAAQ
-377 RRVARAGVE
+377 RRVAREGVE
-386 IEIRRQKELSP
+386 IEIRRQGELSP
-397 AELREVAMSAELFR
+397 AQLREVAMVAELFR

-420 SLDRMFAPQEG
+420 SLDRMFAPQES

-443 HLQCLLTFVP
+443 QLQCLLTFVP

-466 AENAVNGVVEA
+466 AESAVNGVVEA
-477 MVLALLQQGSETGIE
+477 MVLTLLQQGSEKGIE

-511 DATFND
+511 DATIND

-537 ESNARYN
+537 ESNARYS
-544 PKWLPRYFCFPS
+544 PKWLPRYFCFSS

-564 IAAGMLEGFVPAPAA
+564 IAAGMLEGFVPAPQAS
-579 AVQGEPFDWEVD
+579 VRGEPFDWEVD
-591 SEYLSDLEAMRSDY
+591 SQYLSELEAMRTDY
-605 TAAQLQV
+605 TAAKLQV

-629 AAGIEAFPA
+629 SAGIESFPA
-638 GFDLGIPLAQAKTQV
+638 GFDLGMPLSQAKAQV
-653 ETNQGGEDVKEIRT
+653 DEGEGEAAIRT
-667 LGRIVARRNHGGV
+667 FGRIVARRNHGGV
-680 VFWDLHS
+680 VFWDLYY

-714 GDLLVVSGN
+714 GDLIVVSGR
-723 CGASRNGTPSLIAT
+723 CGVSRNATPSLIAEN
-737 SWTLAAKALRPMP
+737 WTLAAKALRPIP
-750 HPAARLDSATRTR
+750 HPAARLDIATRTR

-773 TALRRLQARSRAL
+773 AAMRRLQARSRAL
-786 SAVRKELIDRGFLE
+786 SAVRKELIERGYLE

-836 LYLKRLAVAG
+836 LYLKRLAIAG

-907 RPVNSQKTAEGSS
+907 RPINPEDAGAGSS
-920 DTEFEEVDI
+920 DAEFEEVDI
-929 SGQWRVISVFEAV
+929 SGDWRVISVFEAV
-942 SQAVGTSVTPDT
+942 SQAVGTTVTPDT
-954 NEETLRALCAQH
+954 GEEELRSLCVEH
-966 HLTPPPGAT
+966 HLTPPPGAN
-975 CGTLIGSLYDELV
+975 CGTLLGTLYDELV
-988 EARTVEPTFYCDFPV
+988 EARTVKPTFYCDFPV
-1003 DSSPLTRRHRKDP
+1003 ESSPLTRRHRTDP

-1077 APLGGLGL
+1077 TPLGGLGL

-1094 MGCDI
+1094 LGCDI

>member
-1 MGITEKD
+1 MRVAGKEKSNS
-8 REVYSWRQR
+8 SWRQR
-17 LPGWAGWVYTF
+17 VPAWMGWIYSI
-28 AAVFCLLM
+28 AALFCLVM
-36 IPLRY
+36 IPFRY
-41 TTGHGISRFTFLV
+41 AVGRHIGRFTYLV
-54 LTTLGVPS
+54 LTVLGVPS

-87 IILIALQTLHALLT
+87 IVLIALQALH
-101 LIGLLFD
+101 GLLCLVALIFSFSDSDFD
-108 LDTPLTSSL
+108 LTDQIILGTRLAIAAL
-117 TPLFLGLRLG
+117 ILAVLF
-127 VAIVLIGVL
+127 
-136 AASASSFWG
+136 ASARSFWG
-145 KINARSASKAILILV
+145 KINAQSAWKALVILI
-160 SGQIL
+160 SGQLL
-165 VFGIGFGLARLI
+165 VFGIGFAMARVI
-177 APKSWVNSPLALWV
+177 APRSWASSPLAIWV
-191 YGRMSGLPLHRGVT
+191 YSRMSGLRLHRGLA
-205 IRFAFAHQPGFRVL
+205 IHFMFAHQPGFRAL
-219 GFFIMM
+219 SFFIMV
-225 LSGLVMLVA
+225 LSGLVMMIA

-239 LGQRVKARTRS
+239 LGQRAKARTRS
-250 EDLALRAL
+250 EDLALRSL
-258 LVKWGK
+258 LIKWGK
-264 DDSLSYYAT
+264 ADSLSYYAT
-273 RDNRAVIFSADGKA
+273 RDNRAVIFSADGQA
-287 AVSYGVALGVALAAG
+287 VVSYGVALGVALAAG
-302 DPIGDPSE
+302 DPIGDPSSWE
-310 WDNAVKRWKAYCYR
+310 NAVQRWNSYCYR
-324 QGWVPAVISVSA
+324 QGWIPAVISASA
-336 QGARVYRRQGLMV
+336 QGARIYRNQGLRV
-349 RKMGDEAIISPD
+349 RKMGDEAIISPE

-372 LAGAQ
+372 LLAAQ

-386 IEIRRQKELSP
+386 IEIRRQGELSP
-397 AELREVAMSAELFR
+397 AQLREVAMVAELFR

-420 SLDRMFAPQEG
+420 SLDRMFAPQES

-443 HLQCLLTFVP
+443 QLQCLLTFVP

-466 AENAVNGVVEA
+466 AESAVNGVVEA
-477 MVLALLQQGSETGIE
+477 MVLTLLQQGSEKGIE

-511 DATFND
+511 DATIND

-544 PKWLPRYFCFPS
+544 PKWLPRYFCFSS

-564 IAAGMLEGFVPAPAA
+564 IAAGMLEGFVPAPQAS
-579 AVQGEPFDWEVD
+579 VRGEPFDWEVD
-591 SEYLSDLEAMRSDY
+591 SQYLSELEAMRSEY
-605 TAAQLQV
+605 TAAKLQV

-629 AAGIEAFPA
+629 AAGIESFPA
-638 GFDLGIPLAQAKTQV
+638 GFDLGMPLSQAKAQV
-653 ETNQGGEDVKEIRT
+653 DEGEGEAAIRT
-667 LGRIVARRNHGGV
+667 FGRIVARRNHGGV
-680 VFWDLHS
+680 VFWDLYY

-714 GDLLVVSGN
+714 GDLIVVSGR
-723 CGASRNGTPSLIAT
+723 CGASRNGTPSLIAEN
-737 SWTLAAKALRPMP
+737 WTLAAKALRPIP
-750 HPAARLDSATRTR
+750 HPAARLDIATRTR

-773 TALRRLQARSRAL
+773 AAMRRLQARSRAL
-786 SAVRKELIDRGFLE
+786 SAVRKELIDRGYLE

-836 LYLKRLAVAG
+836 LYLKRLAIAG

-907 RPVNSQKTAEGSS
+907 RPINPEDAGAGSS
-920 DTEFEEVDI
+920 DAEFEEVDI

-942 SQAVGTSVTPDT
+942 SQAVGTTVTPDT
-954 NEETLRALCAQH
+954 GEEELRSLCVEH
-966 HLTPPPGAT
+966 HLTPPPGAN
-975 CGTLIGSLYDELV
+975 CGTLLGTLYDELV
-988 EARTVEPTFYCDFPV
+988 EARTVKPTFYCDFPV
-1003 DSSPLTRRHRKDP
+1003 ESSPLTRRHRTDP

-1077 APLGGLGL
+1077 TPLGGLGL

-1094 MGCDI
+1094 LGCDI

>member
-1 MGITEKD
+1 MRVAGKEKSNS
-8 REVYSWRQR
+8 SWRQR
-17 LPGWAGWVYTF
+17 VPAWMGWIYSI
-28 AAVFCLLM
+28 AALFCLVM
-36 IPLRY
+36 IPFRY
-41 TTGHGISRFTFLV
+41 AVGRHIGRFTYLV
-54 LTTLGVPS
+54 LTVLGVPS

-87 IILIALQTLHALLT
+87 IVLIALQALH
-101 LIGLLFD
+101 GLLCLVALIFSFSDSDFD
-108 LDTPLTSSL
+108 LTDQIILGTRLAIAAL
-117 TPLFLGLRLG
+117 ILAVLF
-127 VAIVLIGVL
+127 
-136 AASASSFWG
+136 ASARSFWG
-145 KINARSASKAILILV
+145 KINAQSAWKALVILI
-160 SGQIL
+160 SGQLL
-165 VFGIGFGLARLI
+165 VFGIGFAMARVI
-177 APKSWVNSPLALWV
+177 APRSWASSPLAIWV
-191 YGRMSGLPLHRGVT
+191 YSRMSGLRLHRGLA
-205 IRFAFAHQPGFRVL
+205 IHFMFAHQPGFRAL
-219 GFFIMM
+219 SFFIMV
-225 LSGLVMLVA
+225 LSGLVMMIA

-239 LGQRVKARTRS
+239 LGQRAKARTRS
-250 EDLALRAL
+250 EDLALRSL
-258 LVKWGK
+258 LIKWGK
-264 DDSLSYYAT
+264 ADSLSYYAT
-273 RDNRAVIFSADGKA
+273 RDNRAVIFSADGQA
-287 AVSYGVALGVALAAG
+287 VVSYGVALGVALAAG
-302 DPIGDPSE
+302 DPIGDPSSWE
-310 WDNAVKRWKAYCYR
+310 NAVQRWKSYCYR
-324 QGWVPAVISVSA
+324 QGWIPAVISASA
-336 QGARVYRRQGLMV
+336 QGARIYRNQGLRV
-349 RKMGDEAIISPD
+349 RKMGDEAIISPE

-372 LAGAQ
+372 LLAAQ

-386 IEIRRQKELSP
+386 IEIRRQGELSP
-397 AELREVAMSAELFR
+397 AQLREVAMVAELFR

-420 SLDRMFAPQEG
+420 SLDRMFAPQES

-443 HLQCLLTFVP
+443 QLQCLLTFVP

-466 AENAVNGVVEA
+466 AESAVNGVVEA
-477 MVLALLQQGSETGIE
+477 MVLTLLQQGSEKGIE

-511 DATFND
+511 DATIND

-544 PKWLPRYFCFPS
+544 PKWLPRYFCFSS

-564 IAAGMLEGFVPAPAA
+564 IAAGMLEGFVPAPQAS
-579 AVQGEPFDWEVD
+579 VRGEPFDWEVD
-591 SEYLSDLEAMRSDY
+591 SQYLSELEAMRSEY
-605 TAAQLQV
+605 TAAKLQV

-629 AAGIEAFPA
+629 AAGIESFPA
-638 GFDLGIPLAQAKTQV
+638 GFDLGMPLSQAKAQV
-653 ETNQGGEDVKEIRT
+653 DEGEGEAAIRT
-667 LGRIVARRNHGGV
+667 FGRIVARRNHGGV
-680 VFWDLHS
+680 VFWDLYY

-714 GDLLVVSGN
+714 GDLIVVSGR
-723 CGASRNGTPSLIAT
+723 CGASRNGTPSLIAEN
-737 SWTLAAKALRPMP
+737 WTLAAKALRPIP
-750 HPAARLDSATRTR
+750 HPAARLDIATRTR

-773 TALRRLQARSRAL
+773 AAMRRLQARSRAL
-786 SAVRKELIDRGFLE
+786 SAVRKELIDRGYLE

-836 LYLKRLAVAG
+836 LYLKRLAIAG

-907 RPVNSQKTAEGSS
+907 RPINPEDAGAGSS
-920 DTEFEEVDI
+920 DAEFEEVDI

-942 SQAVGTSVTPDT
+942 SQAVGTTVTPDT
-954 NEETLRALCAQH
+954 GEEELRSLCVEH
-966 HLTPPPGAT
+966 HLTPPPGAN
-975 CGTLIGSLYDELV
+975 CGTLLGTLYDELV
-988 EARTVEPTFYCDFPV
+988 EARTVKPTFYCDFPV
-1003 DSSPLTRRHRKDP
+1003 ESSPLTRRHRTDP

-1077 APLGGLGL
+1077 TPLGGLGL

-1094 MGCDI
+1094 LGCDI